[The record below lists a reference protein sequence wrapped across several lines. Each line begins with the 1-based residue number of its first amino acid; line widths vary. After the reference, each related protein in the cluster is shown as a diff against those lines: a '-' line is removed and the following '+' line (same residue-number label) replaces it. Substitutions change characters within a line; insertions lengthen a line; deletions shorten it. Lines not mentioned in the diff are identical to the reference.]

1 MVALVVTIV
10 VLLILASISIQG
22 ITRTGIFRAAEDT
35 KLEHKRG
42 LIATTLE
49 TKLKINQTEQIRGT
63 DEEII
68 KATYE
73 DVKND
78 LEQIKK
84 AGGKDIEVGEVTSE
98 EKNGKTEWFFEVKVD
113 GDVYKVGLDGSDYLG
128 KEDELSPVI
137 QIKNATATTNTITA
151 TVTTRRNEGGKIEYY
166 IKEKG
171 ASKFDLAGTT
181 DQNTFKYTKLKQE
194 TTYVIEA
201 VAINTNGKK
210 KISNEYEIKTS
221 LVPKI
226 DSKEIKFASVPNT
239 WTNKSVEVTA
249 TLTVDGQNFT
259 LATSKN
265 PTSGWIAS
273 NRQIFTE
280 NGTMYAAL
288 TDGNNYGAA
297 ASYEVTNIDTVKPVI
312 KNITATTN
320 TIKITA
326 TDEASGIYSYAISDS
341 ETMPKIFT
349 TIDNNTKIFNK
360 IFENLKQTIKYYVWV
375 KDVAGNISEV
385 ASTKTETVP
394 KLTDANA
401 TITKSPN
408 DWTKQEV
415 TATASTTEKN
425 YTLQTKKDN
434 GEWQTTNTQKFTE
447 NGTVYARLWDG
458 TNAGEEIYKTI
469 TNIDKTAPT
478 ATNIE
483 IKNVTPAGYD
493 VYVYG
498 VKDNGSGVNR
508 VQFPTWTE
516 AKGQDDIQ
524 PNWQGGESSK
534 GTKQADGTTWVYH
547 VNITEHKTEAG
558 EYNTH
563 IYAYDN
569 LENGKC
575 IGTKK
580 ITVPMVKIT
589 YDENYVKDGIT
600 NKQTV
605 EKVYNTELGTL
616 GTPTRT
622 GYTFAGWFTE
632 TAGGTQISS
641 TTKTPVTDTTY
652 YAHWNANP
660 LNFANQTI
668 SKTFSTSEQ
677 KANITG
683 ASNGT
688 GSYAYTEKTEKNS
701 AQKDTNY
708 ISING
713 TTITIAANTPADTYT
728 YVIVATDN
736 NSKVTKEAT
745 YTIKIERAKTAN
757 AGASDKTYNGAN
769 QTGVTGTNVT
779 LSGTTS
785 ATDEGTYTA
794 NATPDSNHAWSDG
807 SVSNKTITWKIN
819 PKSVAVTWGTT
830 TTFTY
835 NGQPQAPTVSAT
847 SEVTGET
854 INVTRTTETNA
865 GSYTSTASIS
875 SVTGGRARKENYT
888 LTGTT
893 KAFTIN
899 KANATMTDPTLATG
913 LVYNTKAQNLISKAG
928 SGAGGTIKYGLGAN
942 NTTAPTTW
950 NTSVTG
956 TDAGTYYVWSKVDA
970 DGNHNSVGAKYIG
983 TVTIAKA
990 IVTIPTSPVKQYT
1003 YNGQAQAH
1011 GYSLPTG
1018 TTIENNGT
1026 TPSAIDA
1033 GTYNIVLKLTSTANY
1048 QWSDG
1053 SVSNK
1058 TITWKINPKSVAVT
1072 WGTTTTF
1079 TYNGQPQAPTVSA
1092 TSGVTGETINVT
1104 RTTETNAGS
1113 YTSTAS
1119 ISSVTGG
1126 RARKENYTLTGNTK
1140 AFTINKATVAIPTNL
1155 AISTAGIVTWS
1166 AARNATSYQISID
1179 GNNWTNATSG
1189 VDYLNTIIGA
1199 TGNRTVYVR
1208 AINSNAN
1215 NYTTPSGKAS
1225 KTVAVYTTTINSNS
1239 TNMGTVDTSSYNVIS
1254 GATFTTSGNKLT
1266 IKGIT
1271 SGTTKKDL
1279 KVITATNKTGYS
1291 FSKWSVASGTTTAA
1305 TTITATF
1312 TANTYTVAYNGNG
1325 ATGGGTANSS
1335 HTYNSAKA
1343 LTTNGFTRT
1352 GYTFAGWNTQ
1362 ANGSGTNYSD
1372 NQSVTNLSSTQ
1383 GATVTLYAL
1392 WTQVSHTLTVNPNG
1406 GTYAGSTSNKTY
1418 TQKYGTTV
1426 NVADPTRTGYTFGG
1440 WALTKEENNATW
1452 IEVMYHNPTVE
1463 GFGNEAGAKSK
1474 NTLNA
1479 YSQLGQLANMKY
1491 NNQYEFMLKAD
1502 EVSGYNRW
1510 IQTSNPVDT
1519 TTVTGYK
1526 AVQNSW
1532 NTSNFAGLVHC
1543 SGNTLIAWTTSTGN
1557 WWYAIGMYQGG
1568 RCPII
1573 NSSSLWTT
1581 KPVHFYVRAESNLSN
1596 IKTPITGALDANKN
1610 MYIRDE
1616 DVTLKAVWIP
1626 NTYTISYNGNGATGG
1641 STANTTAT
1649 YDQSV
1654 TIASNGFTKTGYT
1667 FAGWTTKS
1675 DGSDDGYGWTNW
1687 KGTWKYVDGQY
1698 GIANR
1703 KLQLYARWT
1712 PNKYTIS
1719 YNGNGAT
1726 GGSTANTTATYDQNV
1741 AIASNGYTRTG
1752 YTFAGWTTKSNGA
1765 DDGYG
1770 WTNWKGTWKYVDGQY
1785 GIASGKLQL
1794 YARWTANQLNF
1805 ANQTINITFST
1816 GTQTAGITGASNG
1829 TGSYTYTEKTEKN
1842 AAGTATNY
1850 ISISGTTINI
1860 ASSTPVGTYTY
1871 VITAK
1876 DNNSGVTKDATYTI
1890 NVARAKN
1897 ASASASNKT
1906 YNGKSQT
1913 GVTGGGIT
1921 WSGTTSGIDAGT
1933 YTATATPDGNHAWS
1947 DGTTGAKTITWTMN
1961 KKTVAVTWG
1970 TTTTFNYNGS
1980 EQAPNASVASGVT
1993 GETINVTRTTGR
2005 NAGSYTSTAS
2015 ISSVTGGRAKA
2026 GNYTLSG
2033 NTKSFTINK
2042 VAAGNPTLTAVT
2054 ATYDGNAH
2062 YVTVSGGYGGT
2073 INYRTSTNNS
2083 SWGSWTTTKPSLTDV
2098 GTIYVQAYVAGDGNH
2113 NNTGATGSVTL
2124 KMNPKTVAVTWGT
2137 TTTFNYNGGAQAPTA
2152 AATSGV
2158 ANETINVTRTT
2169 GTNAGS
2175 YTSTASISSVS
2186 GGRANKVNYTLSG
2199 NTKAFTINKVSA
2211 RNPTLSNTTKTY
2223 NGAAQ
2228 YVTVSGGY
2236 GGTIYYRT
2244 STNNSS
2250 WGSWTTTKPSLTDVG
2265 TIYVQAYVAG
2275 DGNHN
2280 NTGATGSVT
2289 LKMNPKTVAVTWGTT
2304 TTFNYNGGAQAPT
2317 AAATSGVAN
2326 ETINVTRTTATNA
2339 GNYTSTASI
2348 SSVSG
2353 GRANKANYTLSGN
2366 TKAFTINPSSTAI
2379 KVYYPTSAT
2388 AVSSKTVYRNK
2399 CSSSS
2404 TVLSTTNTGTSNNV
2418 LASTYNGLYGS
2429 FGGYATAVNTTTRAT
2444 TAIAGIATRTETT
2457 YYVVTTGSNTSSIT
2471 ATFNYYNG
2479 SAWTSTTKA
2488 GTRTNNYTYY
2498 CTSTTAAKTATSYSH
2513 GSIAAPS
2520 TSTGPYSTSYVGW
2533 STGSRSMGTTSV
2545 TTANTTYYAVY
2556 RSNVTVKVVTGT
2568 AAANVTSK
2576 TIYRN
2581 AMKDGT
2587 VLSESNTGTSNLT
2600 TISGAYNYAGLATS
2614 SGTGT
2619 ITAITTCAA
2628 STTNTFYTVGITK
2641 SNATITV
2648 TYKYQNG
2655 SNDTTATGTKTTTTK
2670 YYINS
2675 ANQVSSTTTVSS
2687 PSFTM
2692 PKPTRTGYEMDGWN
2706 TSSTATTA
2714 TYTAGQKVSIGN
2726 STTLY
2731 AIWYQCAAKINT
2743 TYYRTVQKAIDSVAT
2758 STSTSTTV
2766 TVLKNVTENITI
2778 LENKIIA
2785 LNLNEK
2791 TIKGDVSN
2799 KGTLNIY
2806 GGTVDGKSA
2815 KKSNCIANIGTLTV
2829 TNGTYSGK
2837 DQGIYNYSGTTT
2849 VKGGTISGGNW
2860 GIYGDGMI
2868 IVSGGNSTGSSY
2880 AGIGTCQ
2887 GTLKITGGSFTGGY
2901 NGIRVWDNNANA
2913 TIEIT
2918 NGTFTGKTD
2927 SGLLVKKTKATISGG
2942 TYDGKDGTDGGYF
2955 EQCNAE
2961 IKGGTFTGKNYGLKN
2976 INGTFTI
2983 TGGKFR
2989 GNTED
2994 GFFNEKGTSYI
3005 NGGYFTGY
3013 KWGINSPSGKIWYH
3027 RTDAQYSDNKYV
3039 SSQGWSAVTAS
3050 DLSFY

>member
-35 KLEHKRG
+35 KLEHKRAA
-42 LIATTLE
+42 IATTLQ

-68 KATYE
+68 RETYE

-78 LEQIKK
+78 LEEIKK
-84 AGGKDIEVGEVTSE
+84 AGGKDIEVSEVTSE
-98 EKNGKTEWFFEVKVD
+98 EKDGKTEWFFEVKVD

-137 QIKNATATTNTITA
+137 QIKVVKTTTNTIAVTA
-151 TVTTRRNEGGKIEYY
+151 TTRRNEGGKIEYY

-171 ASKFDLAGTT
+171 STNFNLVETT
-181 DQNTFKYTKLKQE
+181 DQNEFTYTKLKQD
-194 TTYVIEA
+194 TTFVVKA
-201 VAINTNGKK
+201 VAIGKNGQKK
-210 KISNEYEIKTS
+210 ASNELEAKTS
-221 LVPKI
+221 IVPKL
-226 DSKEIKFASVPNT
+226 DSNDIKFAAKPDT
-239 WTNKSVEVTA
+239 WTKESVEVTA
-249 TLTVDGQNFT
+249 TDN
-259 LATSKN
+259 
-265 PTSGWIAS
+265 
-273 NRQIFTE
+273 
-280 NGTMYAAL
+280 
-288 TDGNNYGAA
+288 
-297 ASYEVTNIDTVKPVI
+297 
-312 KNITATTN
+312 
-320 TIKITA
+320 
-326 TDEASGIYSYAISDS
+326 ASGIKSYAISES
-341 ETMPKIFT
+341 SQTPTKFT
-349 TIDNNTKIFNK
+349 IVDNTKLLNK
-360 IFENLKQTIKYYVWV
+360 IIENVKQSTKYYVWV
-375 KDVAGNISEV
+375 KDEAGNISNAAEV
-385 ASTKTETVP
+385 TTATVP
-394 KLTDANA
+394 KLTNANT
-401 TITKSPN
+401 TITKTPS
-408 DWTKQEV
+408 DWTNQSV
-415 TATASTTEKN
+415 TAKAETTEKG
-425 YTLQTKKDN
+425 YSLQTKKDN
-434 GEWQTTNTQKFTE
+434 GEWQNTDTQNYTE
-447 NGTVYARLWDG
+447 NGTIYARLWDG
-458 TNAGEEIYKTI
+458 TNAGEETYANI
-469 TNIDKTAPT
+469 TNIDKAAPT
-478 ATNIE
+478 STGAE
-483 IKNVTPAGYD
+483 IKNVTAAGYD

-498 VKDNGSGVNR
+498 VKDAGSGVNR

-516 AKGQDDIQ
+516 ANGQDDIQ
-524 PNWQGGESSK
+524 GSWQTSTAAK
-534 GTKQADGTTWVYH
+534 GTKQQDGTTWVYH
-547 VNITEHKTEAG
+547 VNITDHKTEAG
-558 EYNTH
+558 VYNTH
-563 IYAYDN
+563 VYAYDN
-569 LENGKC
+569 LGNGKY
-575 IGTKK
+575 IFGQQ
-580 ITVPMVKIT
+580 ITVPKVKIT
-589 YDENYVKDGIT
+589 YDENYIANGETESK
-600 NKQTV
+600 KQTV
-605 EKVYNTELGTL
+605 EKIYNTELGTL
-616 GTPTRT
+616 STPTRT
-622 GYTFAGWFTE
+622 GYTFVGWFTE
-632 TAGGTQISS
+632 KSGGTQISG
-641 TTKTPVTDTTY
+641 TTKTPVSDTTY
-652 YAHWNANP
+652 YAHWTANQ

-668 SKTFSTSEQ
+668 TKTFSTNAQ
-677 KANITG
+677 TANITA

-688 GSYAYTEKTEKNS
+688 GSYTYTEKTETNAS
-701 AQKDTNY
+701 GTATNY
-708 ISING
+708 ITLNG

-745 YTIKIERAKTAN
+745 YIIKIERAKTAN
-757 AGASDKTYNGAN
+757 AGTSDKTYNGTS
-769 QTGVTGTNVT
+769 QTGVTGTSVT
-779 LSGTTS
+779 WTGTTS
-785 ATDEGTYTA
+785 AIDAGTYTA
-794 NATPDSNHAWSDG
+794 NATPDANHAWSDG
-807 SVSNKTITWKIN
+807 TTNAKAITWKIN

-835 NGQPQAPTVSAT
+835 NGNAQAPTA
-847 SEVTGET
+847 
-854 INVTRTTETNA
+854 A
-865 GSYTSTASIS
+865 
-875 SVTGGRARKENYT
+875 
-888 LTGTT
+888 
-893 KAFTIN
+893 
-899 KANATMTDPTLATG
+899 
-913 LVYNTKAQNLISKAG
+913 
-928 SGAGGTIKYGLGAN
+928 
-942 NTTAPTTW
+942 
-950 NTSVTG
+950 
-956 TDAGTYYVWSKVDA
+956 
-970 DGNHNSVGAKYIG
+970 
-983 TVTIAKA
+983 
-990 IVTIPTSPVKQYT
+990 
-1003 YNGQAQAH
+1003 
-1011 GYSLPTG
+1011 
-1018 TTIENNGT
+1018 
-1026 TPSAIDA
+1026 
-1033 GTYNIVLKLTSTANY
+1033 
-1048 QWSDG
+1048 
-1053 SVSNK
+1053 
-1058 TITWKINPKSVAVT
+1058 
-1072 WGTTTTF
+1072 
-1079 TYNGQPQAPTVSA
+1079 A
-1092 TSGVTGETINVT
+1092 TSGVANETINVT

-1140 AFTINKATVAIPTNL
+1140 AFTINKASVATPANL
-1155 AISTAGIVTWS
+1155 SVSTAGIVTWS
-1166 AARNATSYQISID
+1166 GATNATSYEISIN
-1179 GNNWTNATSG
+1179 GSNWTAATSG
-1189 VDYLNTIIGA
+1189 VNYLSTIIGA

-1208 AINSNAN
+1208 AINKDSN
-1215 NYTTPSGKAS
+1215 NYATPSGNATKA
-1225 KTVAVYTTTINSNS
+1225 VAVYALTINSNS
-1239 TNMGTVDTSSYNVIS
+1239 TTMGTVDTASYNVIS
-1254 GATFTTSGNKLT
+1254 GATYTTSGNKLT

-1271 SGTTKKDL
+1271 TGTTTSDL
-1279 KVITATNKTGYS
+1279 KTITATNKTGYT
-1291 FSKWSVASGTTTAA
+1291 FSSWSSTSGKIDAKKTV
-1305 TTITATF
+1305 TATF
-1312 TANTYTVAYNGNG
+1312 TAN
-1325 ATGGGTANSS
+1325 
-1335 HTYNSAKA
+1335 
-1343 LTTNGFTRT
+1343 
-1352 GYTFAGWNTQ
+1352 
-1362 ANGSGTNYSD
+1362 
-1372 NQSVTNLSSTQ
+1372 
-1383 GATVTLYAL
+1383 
-1392 WTQVSHTLTVNPNG
+1392 
-1406 GTYAGSTSNKTY
+1406 
-1418 TQKYGTTV
+1418 
-1426 NVADPTRTGYTFGG
+1426 
-1440 WALTKEENNATW
+1440 
-1452 IEVMYHNPTVE
+1452 
-1463 GFGNEAGAKSK
+1463 
-1474 NTLNA
+1474 
-1479 YSQLGQLANMKY
+1479 
-1491 NNQYEFMLKAD
+1491 
-1502 EVSGYNRW
+1502 
-1510 IQTSNPVDT
+1510 
-1519 TTVTGYK
+1519 
-1526 AVQNSW
+1526 
-1532 NTSNFAGLVHC
+1532 
-1543 SGNTLIAWTTSTGN
+1543 
-1557 WWYAIGMYQGG
+1557 
-1568 RCPII
+1568 PI
-1573 NSSSLWTT
+1573 
-1581 KPVHFYVRAESNLSN
+1581 
-1596 IKTPITGALDANKN
+1596 
-1610 MYIRDE
+1610 
-1616 DVTLKAVWIP
+1616 
-1626 NTYTISYNGNGATGG
+1626 
-1641 STANTTAT
+1641 
-1649 YDQSV
+1649 
-1654 TIASNGFTKTGYT
+1654 
-1667 FAGWTTKS
+1667 
-1675 DGSDDGYGWTNW
+1675 
-1687 KGTWKYVDGQY
+1687 
-1698 GIANR
+1698 
-1703 KLQLYARWT
+1703 
-1712 PNKYTIS
+1712 
-1719 YNGNGAT
+1719 
-1726 GGSTANTTATYDQNV
+1726 
-1741 AIASNGYTRTG
+1741 
-1752 YTFAGWTTKSNGA
+1752 
-1765 DDGYG
+1765 
-1770 WTNWKGTWKYVDGQY
+1770 
-1785 GIASGKLQL
+1785 
-1794 YARWTANQLNF
+1794 NF
-1805 ANQTINITFST
+1805 ANQTITKTFST
-1816 GTQTAGITGASNG
+1816 GAQTAGITGASNG
-1829 TGSYTYTEKTEKN
+1829 TGSYTYTEKSEKN
-1842 AAGTATNY
+1842 ASGTATNY

-1860 ASSTPVGTYTY
+1860 AANTPAGTYTY
-1871 VITAK
+1871 VITAT
-1876 DNNSGVTKDATYTI
+1876 DNGSKVTKDATYTI
-1890 NVARAKN
+1890 
-1897 ASASASNKT
+1897 T
-1906 YNGKSQT
+1906 IGK
-1913 GVTGGGIT
+1913 
-1921 WSGTTSGIDAGT
+1921 
-1933 YTATATPDGNHAWS
+1933 
-1947 DGTTGAKTITWTMN
+1947 
-1961 KKTVAVTWG
+1961 
-1970 TTTTFNYNGS
+1970 
-1980 EQAPNASVASGVT
+1980 
-1993 GETINVTRTTGR
+1993 
-2005 NAGSYTSTAS
+2005 
-2015 ISSVTGGRAKA
+2015 
-2026 GNYTLSG
+2026 
-2033 NTKSFTINK
+2033 
-2042 VAAGNPTLTAVT
+2042 
-2054 ATYDGNAH
+2054 
-2062 YVTVSGGYGGT
+2062 
-2073 INYRTSTNNS
+2073 
-2083 SWGSWTTTKPSLTDV
+2083 
-2098 GTIYVQAYVAGDGNH
+2098 
-2113 NNTGATGSVTL
+2113 
-2124 KMNPKTVAVTWGT
+2124 
-2137 TTTFNYNGGAQAPTA
+2137 A
-2152 AATSGV
+2152 AAT
-2158 ANETINVTRTT
+2158 
-2169 GTNAGS
+2169 
-2175 YTSTASISSVS
+2175 
-2186 GGRANKVNYTLSG
+2186 
-2199 NTKAFTINKVSA
+2199 
-2211 RNPTLSNTTKTY
+2211 NPTLSNTTLTY

-2289 LKMNPKTVAVTWGTT
+2289 LRMNPKSVAVTWGIT

-2317 AAATSGVAN
+2317 AAATSGVSG

-2339 GNYTSTASI
+2339 GSYTSTASI

-2353 GRANKANYTLSGN
+2353 GRAKAGNYTLTGT

-2388 AVSSKTVYRNK
+2388 GVGSKTVYRNK

-2429 FGGYATAVNTTTRAT
+2429 FGGYATTVNTTARAT
-2444 TAIAGIATRTETT
+2444 TTITGIATRTETT
-2457 YYVVTTGSNTSSIT
+2457 YYIVTTGSNTSSIT

-2498 CTSTTAAKTATSYSH
+2498 CTSTTASKTATSYSH

-2520 TSTGPYSTSYVGW
+2520 TSTGPYSTAYVGW
-2533 STGSRSMGTTSV
+2533 STGSKSMSTTSV

>member
-35 KLEHKRG
+35 KLEHKRAA
-42 LIATTLE
+42 IATTLQ

-68 KATYE
+68 RETYE

-78 LEQIKK
+78 LEEIKK
-84 AGGKDIEVGEVTSE
+84 AGGKDIEVSEVTSE
-98 EKNGKTEWFFEVKVD
+98 EKDGKTEWFFEVKVD

-137 QIKNATATTNTITA
+137 QIKVVKTTTNTIAVTA
-151 TVTTRRNEGGKIEYY
+151 TTRRNEGGKIEYY

-171 ASKFDLAGTT
+171 STNFNLVETT
-181 DQNTFKYTKLKQE
+181 DQNEFTYTKLKQD
-194 TTYVIEA
+194 TTFVVKA
-201 VAINTNGKK
+201 VAIGKNGQKK
-210 KISNEYEIKTS
+210 ASNELEAKTS
-221 LVPKI
+221 IVPKL
-226 DSKEIKFASVPNT
+226 DSNDIKFAAKPDT
-239 WTNKSVEVTA
+239 WTKESVEVTA
-249 TLTVDGQNFT
+249 TLNVNGQTFS

-265 PTSGWIAS
+265 TTTDWVTS
-273 NRQIFTE
+273 NRQIFTS

-288 TDGNNYGAA
+288 TDGNNYGIT
-297 ASYEVTNIDTVKPVI
+297 ASYEVTNIDKEKPEI
-312 KNITATTN
+312 KSITATTN

-326 TDEASGIYSYAISDS
+326 TDNASGIKSYAISES
-341 ETMPKIFT
+341 SQTPTKFT
-349 TIDNNTKIFNK
+349 IVDNTKLLNK
-360 IFENLKQTIKYYVWV
+360 IIENVKQSTKYYVWV
-375 KDVAGNISEV
+375 KDEAGNISNAAEV
-385 ASTKTETVP
+385 TTATVP
-394 KLTDANA
+394 KLTNANT
-401 TITKSPN
+401 TITKTPS
-408 DWTKQEV
+408 DWTNQSV
-415 TATASTTEKN
+415 TAKAETTEKG
-425 YTLQTKKDN
+425 YSLQTKKDN
-434 GEWQTTNTQKFTE
+434 GEWQNTDTQNYTE
-447 NGTVYARLWDG
+447 NGTIYARLWDG
-458 TNAGEEIYKTI
+458 TNAGEETYANI
-469 TNIDKTAPT
+469 TNIDKAAPT
-478 ATNIE
+478 STGAE
-483 IKNVTPAGYD
+483 IKNVTAAGYD

-498 VKDNGSGVNR
+498 VKDAGSGVNR

-516 AKGQDDIQ
+516 ANGQDDIQ
-524 PNWQGGESSK
+524 GSWQTSTAAK
-534 GTKQADGTTWVYH
+534 GTKQQDGTTWVYH
-547 VNITEHKTEAG
+547 VNITDHKTEAG
-558 EYNTH
+558 VYNTH
-563 IYAYDN
+563 VYAYDN
-569 LENGKC
+569 LGNGKY
-575 IGTKK
+575 IFGQQ
-580 ITVPMVKIT
+580 ITVPKVKIT
-589 YDENYVKDGIT
+589 YDENYIANGETESK
-600 NKQTV
+600 KQTV
-605 EKVYNTELGTL
+605 EKIYNTELGTL
-616 GTPTRT
+616 STPTRT
-622 GYTFAGWFTE
+622 GYTFVGWFTE
-632 TAGGTQISS
+632 KSGGTQISG
-641 TTKTPVTDTTY
+641 TTKTPVSDTTY
-652 YAHWNANP
+652 YAHWTANQ

-668 SKTFSTSEQ
+668 TKTFSTNAQ
-677 KANITG
+677 TANITA

-688 GSYAYTEKTEKNS
+688 GSYTYTEKTETNAS
-701 AQKDTNY
+701 GTATNY

-713 TTITIAANTPADTYT
+713 TTINIAANTPAGTYT
-728 YVIVATDN
+728 YVITATDN
-736 NSKVTKEAT
+736 GSKVTKDAT
-745 YTIKIERAKTAN
+745 YTIKIERAKTATAAAAN
-757 AGASDKTYNGAN
+757 KTYNGAN
-769 QTGVTGTNVT
+769 QPGVAGTNVT
-779 LSGTTS
+779 WTGTTS
-785 ATDEGTYTA
+785 AIDAGTYTA
-794 NATPDSNHAWSDG
+794 TATPDGNHAWSDG
-807 SVSNKTITWKIN
+807 TTNAKAITWKIN

-835 NGQPQAPTVSAT
+835 NGNAQAPTA
-847 SEVTGET
+847 
-854 INVTRTTETNA
+854 A
-865 GSYTSTASIS
+865 
-875 SVTGGRARKENYT
+875 
-888 LTGTT
+888 
-893 KAFTIN
+893 
-899 KANATMTDPTLATG
+899 
-913 LVYNTKAQNLISKAG
+913 
-928 SGAGGTIKYGLGAN
+928 
-942 NTTAPTTW
+942 
-950 NTSVTG
+950 
-956 TDAGTYYVWSKVDA
+956 
-970 DGNHNSVGAKYIG
+970 
-983 TVTIAKA
+983 
-990 IVTIPTSPVKQYT
+990 
-1003 YNGQAQAH
+1003 
-1011 GYSLPTG
+1011 
-1018 TTIENNGT
+1018 
-1026 TPSAIDA
+1026 
-1033 GTYNIVLKLTSTANY
+1033 
-1048 QWSDG
+1048 
-1053 SVSNK
+1053 
-1058 TITWKINPKSVAVT
+1058 
-1072 WGTTTTF
+1072 
-1079 TYNGQPQAPTVSA
+1079 A
-1092 TSGVTGETINVT
+1092 TSGVANETINVT

-1140 AFTINKATVAIPTNL
+1140 AFTINKASVATPANL
-1155 AISTAGIVTWS
+1155 SVSTAGIVTWS
-1166 AARNATSYQISID
+1166 GATNATSYEISIN
-1179 GNNWTNATSG
+1179 GSNWTAATSR
-1189 VDYLNTIIGA
+1189 VNYLSTIIGA

-1208 AINSNAN
+1208 AINKDSN
-1215 NYTTPSGKAS
+1215 NYATPSGNATKA
-1225 KTVAVYTTTINSNS
+1225 VAVYALTINSNS
-1239 TNMGTVDTSSYNVIS
+1239 TTMGTVDTASYNVIS
-1254 GATFTTSGNKLT
+1254 GATYTTSGNKLT

-1271 SGTTKKDL
+1271 TGTTTSDL
-1279 KVITATNKTGYS
+1279 KTITATNKTGYT
-1291 FSKWSVASGTTTAA
+1291 FSSWSSTSGKIDAKKTV
-1305 TTITATF
+1305 TATF
-1312 TANTYTVAYNGNG
+1312 TAN
-1325 ATGGGTANSS
+1325 
-1335 HTYNSAKA
+1335 
-1343 LTTNGFTRT
+1343 
-1352 GYTFAGWNTQ
+1352 
-1362 ANGSGTNYSD
+1362 
-1372 NQSVTNLSSTQ
+1372 
-1383 GATVTLYAL
+1383 
-1392 WTQVSHTLTVNPNG
+1392 
-1406 GTYAGSTSNKTY
+1406 
-1418 TQKYGTTV
+1418 
-1426 NVADPTRTGYTFGG
+1426 
-1440 WALTKEENNATW
+1440 
-1452 IEVMYHNPTVE
+1452 
-1463 GFGNEAGAKSK
+1463 
-1474 NTLNA
+1474 
-1479 YSQLGQLANMKY
+1479 
-1491 NNQYEFMLKAD
+1491 
-1502 EVSGYNRW
+1502 
-1510 IQTSNPVDT
+1510 
-1519 TTVTGYK
+1519 
-1526 AVQNSW
+1526 
-1532 NTSNFAGLVHC
+1532 
-1543 SGNTLIAWTTSTGN
+1543 
-1557 WWYAIGMYQGG
+1557 
-1568 RCPII
+1568 PI
-1573 NSSSLWTT
+1573 
-1581 KPVHFYVRAESNLSN
+1581 
-1596 IKTPITGALDANKN
+1596 
-1610 MYIRDE
+1610 
-1616 DVTLKAVWIP
+1616 
-1626 NTYTISYNGNGATGG
+1626 
-1641 STANTTAT
+1641 
-1649 YDQSV
+1649 
-1654 TIASNGFTKTGYT
+1654 
-1667 FAGWTTKS
+1667 
-1675 DGSDDGYGWTNW
+1675 
-1687 KGTWKYVDGQY
+1687 
-1698 GIANR
+1698 
-1703 KLQLYARWT
+1703 
-1712 PNKYTIS
+1712 
-1719 YNGNGAT
+1719 
-1726 GGSTANTTATYDQNV
+1726 
-1741 AIASNGYTRTG
+1741 
-1752 YTFAGWTTKSNGA
+1752 
-1765 DDGYG
+1765 
-1770 WTNWKGTWKYVDGQY
+1770 
-1785 GIASGKLQL
+1785 
-1794 YARWTANQLNF
+1794 NF
-1805 ANQTINITFST
+1805 ANQTITKTFST
-1816 GTQTAGITGASNG
+1816 GAQTAGITGASNG
-1829 TGSYTYTEKTEKN
+1829 TGSYTYTEKSEKN
-1842 AAGTATNY
+1842 ASGTATNY

-1860 ASSTPVGTYTY
+1860 AANTPAGTYTY
-1871 VITAK
+1871 VITAT
-1876 DNNSGVTKDATYTI
+1876 DNGSKVTKDATYTI
-1890 NVARAKN
+1890 
-1897 ASASASNKT
+1897 T
-1906 YNGKSQT
+1906 IGK
-1913 GVTGGGIT
+1913 
-1921 WSGTTSGIDAGT
+1921 
-1933 YTATATPDGNHAWS
+1933 
-1947 DGTTGAKTITWTMN
+1947 
-1961 KKTVAVTWG
+1961 
-1970 TTTTFNYNGS
+1970 
-1980 EQAPNASVASGVT
+1980 
-1993 GETINVTRTTGR
+1993 
-2005 NAGSYTSTAS
+2005 
-2015 ISSVTGGRAKA
+2015 
-2026 GNYTLSG
+2026 
-2033 NTKSFTINK
+2033 
-2042 VAAGNPTLTAVT
+2042 
-2054 ATYDGNAH
+2054 
-2062 YVTVSGGYGGT
+2062 
-2073 INYRTSTNNS
+2073 
-2083 SWGSWTTTKPSLTDV
+2083 
-2098 GTIYVQAYVAGDGNH
+2098 
-2113 NNTGATGSVTL
+2113 
-2124 KMNPKTVAVTWGT
+2124 
-2137 TTTFNYNGGAQAPTA
+2137 A
-2152 AATSGV
+2152 AAT
-2158 ANETINVTRTT
+2158 
-2169 GTNAGS
+2169 
-2175 YTSTASISSVS
+2175 
-2186 GGRANKVNYTLSG
+2186 
-2199 NTKAFTINKVSA
+2199 
-2211 RNPTLSNTTKTY
+2211 NPTLSNTTLTY

-2289 LKMNPKTVAVTWGTT
+2289 LRMNPKSVAVTWGIT

-2317 AAATSGVAN
+2317 AAATSGVSG

-2339 GNYTSTASI
+2339 GSYTSTASI

-2353 GRANKANYTLSGN
+2353 GRANKSNYTLSGN
-2366 TKAFTINPSSTAI
+2366 TKAFTINKVSAGNPTLSNTTVTYNGTAQYVTVSGGYGGTIYYRTSTNNSSWGSWTTTKPRLTDVGTIYVQAYVAGDGNHNNTGTTGSVTLRMNPKSVAVTWGTTTFTYNGNAQAPTATATSGVNGETINVTRTTATNAGSYTSTASISSVSGGRAKAGNYTLTGTTKAFTINPSSTAI

-2388 AVSSKTVYRNK
+2388 GVGSKKVYRNK

-2429 FGGYATAVNTTTRAT
+2429 FGGYATTVNTTARAT
-2444 TAIAGIATRTETT
+2444 TAITGIATRTETT
-2457 YYVVTTGSNTSSIT
+2457 YYIVTTGSNTSSIT

-2498 CTSTTAAKTATSYSH
+2498 CTSTTASKTATSYSH

-2520 TSTGPYSTSYVGW
+2520 TSTGPYSTAYVGW
-2533 STGSRSMGTTSV
+2533 STGSKSMSTTSV

-2556 RSNVTVKVVTGT
+2556 RSNVTVRVVTGPSS
-2568 AAANVTSK
+2568 ANMITK

-2581 AMKDGT
+2581 SMKDGT

-2628 STTNTFYTVGITK
+2628 STTNTFYTVGKTK

-2706 TSSTATTA
+2706 TSSTATTE

>member
-35 KLEHKRG
+35 KLEHKRAA
-42 LIATTLE
+42 IATTLQ

-68 KATYE
+68 RETYE

-78 LEQIKK
+78 LEEIKK
-84 AGGKDIEVGEVTSE
+84 AGGKDIEVSEVTSE
-98 EKNGKTEWFFEVKVD
+98 EKDGKTEWFFEVKVD

-137 QIKNATATTNTITA
+137 QIKVVKTTTNTIAVTA
-151 TVTTRRNEGGKIEYY
+151 TTRRNEGGKIEYY

-171 ASKFDLAGTT
+171 STNFNLVETT
-181 DQNTFKYTKLKQE
+181 DQNEFTYTKLKQD
-194 TTYVIEA
+194 TTFVVKA
-201 VAINTNGKK
+201 VAIGKNGQKK
-210 KISNEYEIKTS
+210 ASNELEAKTS
-221 LVPKI
+221 IVPKL
-226 DSKEIKFASVPNT
+226 DSNDIKFAAKPDT
-239 WTNKSVEVTA
+239 WTKESVEVTA
-249 TLTVDGQNFT
+249 TLNVNGQTFS

-265 PTSGWIAS
+265 TTTDWVTS
-273 NRQIFTE
+273 NRQIFTS

-288 TDGNNYGAA
+288 TDGNNYGIT
-297 ASYEVTNIDTVKPVI
+297 ASYEVTNIDKEKPEI
-312 KNITATTN
+312 KSITATTN

-326 TDEASGIYSYAISDS
+326 TDNASGIKSYAISES
-341 ETMPKIFT
+341 SQTPTKFT
-349 TIDNNTKIFNK
+349 IVDNTKLLNK
-360 IFENLKQTIKYYVWV
+360 IIENVKQSTKYYVWV
-375 KDVAGNISEV
+375 KDEAGNISNAAEV
-385 ASTKTETVP
+385 TTATVP
-394 KLTDANA
+394 KLTNANT
-401 TITKSPN
+401 TITKTPS
-408 DWTKQEV
+408 DWTNQSV
-415 TATASTTEKN
+415 TAKAETTEKG
-425 YTLQTKKDN
+425 YSLQTKKDN
-434 GEWQTTNTQKFTE
+434 GEWQNTDTQNYTE
-447 NGTVYARLWDG
+447 NGTIYARLWDG
-458 TNAGEEIYKTI
+458 TNAGEETYANI
-469 TNIDKTAPT
+469 TNIDKAAPT
-478 ATNIE
+478 STGAE
-483 IKNVTPAGYD
+483 IKNVTAAGYD

-498 VKDNGSGVNR
+498 VKDAGSGVNR

-516 AKGQDDIQ
+516 ANGQDDIQ
-524 PNWQGGESSK
+524 GSWQTSTAAK
-534 GTKQADGTTWVYH
+534 GTKQQDGTTWVYH
-547 VNITEHKTEAG
+547 VNITDHKTEVG
-558 EYNTH
+558 VYNTH
-563 IYAYDN
+563 VYAYDN
-569 LENGKC
+569 LGNGKY
-575 IGTKK
+575 IFGQQ
-580 ITVPMVKIT
+580 ITVPKVKIT
-589 YDENYVKDGIT
+589 YDENYIANGETESK
-600 NKQTV
+600 KQTV
-605 EKVYNTELGTL
+605 EKIYNTELGTL
-616 GTPTRT
+616 STPTRT
-622 GYTFAGWFTE
+622 GYTFVGWFTE
-632 TAGGTQISS
+632 KSGGTQISG
-641 TTKTPVTDTTY
+641 TTKTPVSDTTY
-652 YAHWNANP
+652 YAHWTANQ

-668 SKTFSTSEQ
+668 TKTFSTNAQ
-677 KANITG
+677 TANITA

-688 GSYAYTEKTEKNS
+688 GSYTYTEKTETNAS
-701 AQKDTNY
+701 GTATNY

-713 TTITIAANTPADTYT
+713 TTINIAANTPAGTYT
-728 YVIVATDN
+728 YVITATDN
-736 NSKVTKEAT
+736 GSKVTKDAT
-745 YTIKIERAKTAN
+745 YTIKIERAKTATAAAAN
-757 AGASDKTYNGAN
+757 KTYNGAN
-769 QTGVTGTNVT
+769 QPGVAGTNVT
-779 LSGTTS
+779 WTGTTS
-785 ATDEGTYTA
+785 AIDAGTYTA
-794 NATPDSNHAWSDG
+794 TATPDGNHAWSDG
-807 SVSNKTITWKIN
+807 TTNAKAITWKIN

-835 NGQPQAPTVSAT
+835 NGNAQAPTA
-847 SEVTGET
+847 
-854 INVTRTTETNA
+854 A
-865 GSYTSTASIS
+865 
-875 SVTGGRARKENYT
+875 
-888 LTGTT
+888 
-893 KAFTIN
+893 
-899 KANATMTDPTLATG
+899 
-913 LVYNTKAQNLISKAG
+913 
-928 SGAGGTIKYGLGAN
+928 
-942 NTTAPTTW
+942 
-950 NTSVTG
+950 
-956 TDAGTYYVWSKVDA
+956 
-970 DGNHNSVGAKYIG
+970 
-983 TVTIAKA
+983 
-990 IVTIPTSPVKQYT
+990 
-1003 YNGQAQAH
+1003 
-1011 GYSLPTG
+1011 
-1018 TTIENNGT
+1018 
-1026 TPSAIDA
+1026 
-1033 GTYNIVLKLTSTANY
+1033 
-1048 QWSDG
+1048 
-1053 SVSNK
+1053 
-1058 TITWKINPKSVAVT
+1058 
-1072 WGTTTTF
+1072 
-1079 TYNGQPQAPTVSA
+1079 A
-1092 TSGVTGETINVT
+1092 TSGVANETINVT

-1140 AFTINKATVAIPTNL
+1140 AFTINKASVATPANL
-1155 AISTAGIVTWS
+1155 SVSTAGIVTWS
-1166 AARNATSYQISID
+1166 GATNATSYEISIN
-1179 GNNWTNATSG
+1179 GSNWTAATSG
-1189 VDYLNTIIGA
+1189 VNYLSTIIGA

-1208 AINSNAN
+1208 AINKDSN
-1215 NYTTPSGKAS
+1215 NYATPSGNATKA
-1225 KTVAVYTTTINSNS
+1225 VAVYALTINSNS
-1239 TNMGTVDTSSYNVIS
+1239 TTMGTVDTASYNVIS
-1254 GATFTTSGNKLT
+1254 GATYTTSGNKLT

-1271 SGTTKKDL
+1271 TGTTTSDL
-1279 KVITATNKTGYS
+1279 KTITATNKTGYT
-1291 FSKWSVASGTTTAA
+1291 FSSWSSTSGKIDAKKTV
-1305 TTITATF
+1305 TATF
-1312 TANTYTVAYNGNG
+1312 TAN
-1325 ATGGGTANSS
+1325 
-1335 HTYNSAKA
+1335 
-1343 LTTNGFTRT
+1343 
-1352 GYTFAGWNTQ
+1352 
-1362 ANGSGTNYSD
+1362 
-1372 NQSVTNLSSTQ
+1372 
-1383 GATVTLYAL
+1383 
-1392 WTQVSHTLTVNPNG
+1392 
-1406 GTYAGSTSNKTY
+1406 
-1418 TQKYGTTV
+1418 
-1426 NVADPTRTGYTFGG
+1426 
-1440 WALTKEENNATW
+1440 
-1452 IEVMYHNPTVE
+1452 
-1463 GFGNEAGAKSK
+1463 
-1474 NTLNA
+1474 
-1479 YSQLGQLANMKY
+1479 
-1491 NNQYEFMLKAD
+1491 
-1502 EVSGYNRW
+1502 
-1510 IQTSNPVDT
+1510 
-1519 TTVTGYK
+1519 
-1526 AVQNSW
+1526 
-1532 NTSNFAGLVHC
+1532 
-1543 SGNTLIAWTTSTGN
+1543 
-1557 WWYAIGMYQGG
+1557 
-1568 RCPII
+1568 PI
-1573 NSSSLWTT
+1573 
-1581 KPVHFYVRAESNLSN
+1581 
-1596 IKTPITGALDANKN
+1596 
-1610 MYIRDE
+1610 
-1616 DVTLKAVWIP
+1616 
-1626 NTYTISYNGNGATGG
+1626 
-1641 STANTTAT
+1641 
-1649 YDQSV
+1649 
-1654 TIASNGFTKTGYT
+1654 
-1667 FAGWTTKS
+1667 
-1675 DGSDDGYGWTNW
+1675 
-1687 KGTWKYVDGQY
+1687 
-1698 GIANR
+1698 
-1703 KLQLYARWT
+1703 
-1712 PNKYTIS
+1712 
-1719 YNGNGAT
+1719 
-1726 GGSTANTTATYDQNV
+1726 
-1741 AIASNGYTRTG
+1741 
-1752 YTFAGWTTKSNGA
+1752 
-1765 DDGYG
+1765 
-1770 WTNWKGTWKYVDGQY
+1770 
-1785 GIASGKLQL
+1785 
-1794 YARWTANQLNF
+1794 NF
-1805 ANQTINITFST
+1805 ANQTITKTFST
-1816 GTQTAGITGASNG
+1816 GAQTAGITGASNG
-1829 TGSYTYTEKTEKN
+1829 TGSYTYTEKSEKN
-1842 AAGTATNY
+1842 ASGTATNY

-1860 ASSTPVGTYTY
+1860 AANTPAGTYTY
-1871 VITAK
+1871 VITAT
-1876 DNNSGVTKDATYTI
+1876 DNGSKVTKDATYTI
-1890 NVARAKN
+1890 
-1897 ASASASNKT
+1897 T
-1906 YNGKSQT
+1906 IGK
-1913 GVTGGGIT
+1913 
-1921 WSGTTSGIDAGT
+1921 
-1933 YTATATPDGNHAWS
+1933 
-1947 DGTTGAKTITWTMN
+1947 
-1961 KKTVAVTWG
+1961 
-1970 TTTTFNYNGS
+1970 
-1980 EQAPNASVASGVT
+1980 
-1993 GETINVTRTTGR
+1993 
-2005 NAGSYTSTAS
+2005 
-2015 ISSVTGGRAKA
+2015 
-2026 GNYTLSG
+2026 
-2033 NTKSFTINK
+2033 
-2042 VAAGNPTLTAVT
+2042 
-2054 ATYDGNAH
+2054 
-2062 YVTVSGGYGGT
+2062 
-2073 INYRTSTNNS
+2073 
-2083 SWGSWTTTKPSLTDV
+2083 
-2098 GTIYVQAYVAGDGNH
+2098 
-2113 NNTGATGSVTL
+2113 
-2124 KMNPKTVAVTWGT
+2124 
-2137 TTTFNYNGGAQAPTA
+2137 A
-2152 AATSGV
+2152 AAT
-2158 ANETINVTRTT
+2158 
-2169 GTNAGS
+2169 
-2175 YTSTASISSVS
+2175 
-2186 GGRANKVNYTLSG
+2186 
-2199 NTKAFTINKVSA
+2199 
-2211 RNPTLSNTTKTY
+2211 NPTLSNTTLTY

-2289 LKMNPKTVAVTWGTT
+2289 LRMNPKSVAVTWGIT

-2317 AAATSGVAN
+2317 AAATSGVSG

-2339 GNYTSTASI
+2339 GSYTSTASI

-2353 GRANKANYTLSGN
+2353 GRANKSNYTLSGN
-2366 TKAFTINPSSTAI
+2366 TKAFTINKVSAGNPTLSNTTVTYNGTAQYVTVSGGYGGTIYYRTSTNNSSWGSWTTTKPSLTDVGTIYVQAYVAGDGNHNNTGTTGSVTLRMNPKSVAVTWGTTTFTYNGNAQAPTATATSGVNGETINVTRTTATNAGSYTSTASISSVSGGRAKAGNYTLTGTTKAFTINPSSTAI

-2388 AVSSKTVYRNK
+2388 GVGSKKVYRNK

-2429 FGGYATAVNTTTRAT
+2429 FGGYATTVNTTARAT
-2444 TAIAGIATRTETT
+2444 TAITGIATRTETT
-2457 YYVVTTGSNTSSIT
+2457 YYIVTTGSNTSSIT

-2498 CTSTTAAKTATSYSH
+2498 CTSTTASKTATSYSH

-2520 TSTGPYSTSYVGW
+2520 TSTGPYSTAYVGW
-2533 STGSRSMGTTSV
+2533 STGSKSMSTTSV

-2556 RSNVTVKVVTGT
+2556 RSNVTVRVVTGPSS
-2568 AAANVTSK
+2568 ANMITK

-2581 AMKDGT
+2581 SMKDGT

-2687 PSFTM
+2687 PLFTM

>member
-1 MVALVVTIV
+1 MKKQKTRMKSETLDTVERERERERERESYSLNEKKRISKLLNERSGITMVALVVTIV

-35 KLEHKRG
+35 KLEHKRAA
-42 LIATTLE
+42 IATTLQ

-68 KATYE
+68 RETYE

-78 LEQIKK
+78 LEEIKK
-84 AGGKDIEVGEVTSE
+84 AGGKDIEVSEVTSE
-98 EKNGKTEWFFEVKVD
+98 EKDGKTEWFFEVKVD

-137 QIKNATATTNTITA
+137 QIKVVKTTTNTIAVTA
-151 TVTTRRNEGGKIEYY
+151 TTRRNEGGKIEYY

-171 ASKFDLAGTT
+171 STNFNLVETT
-181 DQNTFKYTKLKQE
+181 DQNEFTYTKLKQD
-194 TTYVIEA
+194 TTFVVKA
-201 VAINTNGKK
+201 VAIGKNGQKK
-210 KISNEYEIKTS
+210 ASNELEAKTS
-221 LVPKI
+221 IVPKL
-226 DSKEIKFASVPNT
+226 DSNDIKFAAKPDT
-239 WTNKSVEVTA
+239 WTKESVEVTA
-249 TLTVDGQNFT
+249 TLNVNGQTFS

-265 PTSGWIAS
+265 TTTDWVTS
-273 NRQIFTE
+273 NRQIFTS

-288 TDGNNYGAA
+288 TDGNNYGIT
-297 ASYEVTNIDTVKPVI
+297 ASYEVTNIDKEKPEI
-312 KNITATTN
+312 KSITATTN

-326 TDEASGIYSYAISDS
+326 TDNASGIKSYAISES
-341 ETMPKIFT
+341 SQTPTKFT
-349 TIDNNTKIFNK
+349 IVDNTKLLNK
-360 IFENLKQTIKYYVWV
+360 IIENVKQSTKYYVWV
-375 KDVAGNISEV
+375 KDEAGNISNAAEV
-385 ASTKTETVP
+385 TTATVP
-394 KLTDANA
+394 KLTNANT
-401 TITKSPN
+401 TITKTPS
-408 DWTKQEV
+408 DWTNQSV
-415 TATASTTEKN
+415 TAKAETTEKG
-425 YTLQTKKDN
+425 YSLQTKKDN
-434 GEWQTTNTQKFTE
+434 GEWQNTDTQNYTE
-447 NGTVYARLWDG
+447 NGTIYARLWDG
-458 TNAGEEIYKTI
+458 TNAGEETYANI
-469 TNIDKTAPT
+469 TNIDKAAPT
-478 ATNIE
+478 STGAE
-483 IKNVTPAGYD
+483 IKNVTAAGYD

-498 VKDNGSGVNR
+498 VKDAGSGVNR

-516 AKGQDDIQ
+516 ANGQDDIQ
-524 PNWQGGESSK
+524 GSWQTSTAAK
-534 GTKQADGTTWVYH
+534 GTKQQDGTTWVYH
-547 VNITEHKTEAG
+547 VNITDHKTEAG
-558 EYNTH
+558 VYNTH
-563 IYAYDN
+563 VYAYDN
-569 LENGKC
+569 LGNGKY
-575 IGTKK
+575 IFGQQ
-580 ITVPMVKIT
+580 ITVPKVKIT
-589 YDENYVKDGIT
+589 YDENYIANGETESK
-600 NKQTV
+600 KQTV
-605 EKVYNTELGTL
+605 EKIYNTELGTL
-616 GTPTRT
+616 STPTRT
-622 GYTFAGWFTE
+622 GYTFVGWFTE
-632 TAGGTQISS
+632 KSGGTQISG
-641 TTKTPVTDTTY
+641 TTKTPVSDTTY
-652 YAHWNANP
+652 YAHWTANQ

-668 SKTFSTSEQ
+668 TKTFSTNAQ
-677 KANITG
+677 TANITA

-688 GSYAYTEKTEKNS
+688 GSYTYTEKTETNAS
-701 AQKDTNY
+701 GTATNY

-713 TTITIAANTPADTYT
+713 TTINIAANTPAGTYT
-728 YVIVATDN
+728 YVITATDN
-736 NSKVTKEAT
+736 GSKVTKDAT
-745 YTIKIERAKTAN
+745 YTIKIERAKTATAAAAN
-757 AGASDKTYNGAN
+757 KTYNGAN
-769 QTGVTGTNVT
+769 QPGVAGTNVT
-779 LSGTTS
+779 WTGTTS
-785 ATDEGTYTA
+785 AIDAGTYTA
-794 NATPDSNHAWSDG
+794 TATPDGNHAWSDG
-807 SVSNKTITWKIN
+807 TTNAKAITWKIN

-835 NGQPQAPTVSAT
+835 NGNAQAPTA
-847 SEVTGET
+847 
-854 INVTRTTETNA
+854 A
-865 GSYTSTASIS
+865 
-875 SVTGGRARKENYT
+875 
-888 LTGTT
+888 
-893 KAFTIN
+893 
-899 KANATMTDPTLATG
+899 
-913 LVYNTKAQNLISKAG
+913 
-928 SGAGGTIKYGLGAN
+928 
-942 NTTAPTTW
+942 
-950 NTSVTG
+950 
-956 TDAGTYYVWSKVDA
+956 
-970 DGNHNSVGAKYIG
+970 
-983 TVTIAKA
+983 
-990 IVTIPTSPVKQYT
+990 
-1003 YNGQAQAH
+1003 
-1011 GYSLPTG
+1011 
-1018 TTIENNGT
+1018 
-1026 TPSAIDA
+1026 
-1033 GTYNIVLKLTSTANY
+1033 
-1048 QWSDG
+1048 
-1053 SVSNK
+1053 
-1058 TITWKINPKSVAVT
+1058 
-1072 WGTTTTF
+1072 
-1079 TYNGQPQAPTVSA
+1079 A
-1092 TSGVTGETINVT
+1092 TSGVANETINVT

-1140 AFTINKATVAIPTNL
+1140 AFTINKASVATPANL
-1155 AISTAGIVTWS
+1155 SVSTAGIVTWS
-1166 AARNATSYQISID
+1166 GATNATSYEISIN
-1179 GNNWTNATSG
+1179 GSNWTAATSG
-1189 VDYLNTIIGA
+1189 VNYLSTIIGA

-1208 AINSNAN
+1208 AINKDSN
-1215 NYTTPSGKAS
+1215 NYATPSGNATKA
-1225 KTVAVYTTTINSNS
+1225 VAVYALTINSNS
-1239 TNMGTVDTSSYNVIS
+1239 TTMGTVDTASYNVIS
-1254 GATFTTSGNKLT
+1254 GATYTTSGNKLT

-1271 SGTTKKDL
+1271 TGTTTSDL
-1279 KVITATNKTGYS
+1279 KTITATNKTGYT
-1291 FSKWSVASGTTTAA
+1291 FSSWSSTSGKIDAKKTV
-1305 TTITATF
+1305 TATF
-1312 TANTYTVAYNGNG
+1312 TAN
-1325 ATGGGTANSS
+1325 
-1335 HTYNSAKA
+1335 
-1343 LTTNGFTRT
+1343 
-1352 GYTFAGWNTQ
+1352 
-1362 ANGSGTNYSD
+1362 
-1372 NQSVTNLSSTQ
+1372 
-1383 GATVTLYAL
+1383 
-1392 WTQVSHTLTVNPNG
+1392 
-1406 GTYAGSTSNKTY
+1406 
-1418 TQKYGTTV
+1418 
-1426 NVADPTRTGYTFGG
+1426 
-1440 WALTKEENNATW
+1440 
-1452 IEVMYHNPTVE
+1452 
-1463 GFGNEAGAKSK
+1463 
-1474 NTLNA
+1474 
-1479 YSQLGQLANMKY
+1479 
-1491 NNQYEFMLKAD
+1491 
-1502 EVSGYNRW
+1502 
-1510 IQTSNPVDT
+1510 
-1519 TTVTGYK
+1519 
-1526 AVQNSW
+1526 
-1532 NTSNFAGLVHC
+1532 
-1543 SGNTLIAWTTSTGN
+1543 
-1557 WWYAIGMYQGG
+1557 
-1568 RCPII
+1568 PI
-1573 NSSSLWTT
+1573 
-1581 KPVHFYVRAESNLSN
+1581 
-1596 IKTPITGALDANKN
+1596 
-1610 MYIRDE
+1610 
-1616 DVTLKAVWIP
+1616 
-1626 NTYTISYNGNGATGG
+1626 
-1641 STANTTAT
+1641 
-1649 YDQSV
+1649 
-1654 TIASNGFTKTGYT
+1654 
-1667 FAGWTTKS
+1667 
-1675 DGSDDGYGWTNW
+1675 
-1687 KGTWKYVDGQY
+1687 
-1698 GIANR
+1698 
-1703 KLQLYARWT
+1703 
-1712 PNKYTIS
+1712 
-1719 YNGNGAT
+1719 
-1726 GGSTANTTATYDQNV
+1726 
-1741 AIASNGYTRTG
+1741 
-1752 YTFAGWTTKSNGA
+1752 
-1765 DDGYG
+1765 
-1770 WTNWKGTWKYVDGQY
+1770 
-1785 GIASGKLQL
+1785 
-1794 YARWTANQLNF
+1794 NF
-1805 ANQTINITFST
+1805 ANQTITKTFST
-1816 GTQTAGITGASNG
+1816 GAQTAGITGASNG
-1829 TGSYTYTEKTEKN
+1829 TGSYTYTEKSEKN
-1842 AAGTATNY
+1842 ASGTATNY

-1860 ASSTPVGTYTY
+1860 AANTPAGTYTY
-1871 VITAK
+1871 VITAT
-1876 DNNSGVTKDATYTI
+1876 DNGSKVTKDATYTI
-1890 NVARAKN
+1890 
-1897 ASASASNKT
+1897 T
-1906 YNGKSQT
+1906 IGK
-1913 GVTGGGIT
+1913 
-1921 WSGTTSGIDAGT
+1921 
-1933 YTATATPDGNHAWS
+1933 
-1947 DGTTGAKTITWTMN
+1947 
-1961 KKTVAVTWG
+1961 
-1970 TTTTFNYNGS
+1970 
-1980 EQAPNASVASGVT
+1980 
-1993 GETINVTRTTGR
+1993 
-2005 NAGSYTSTAS
+2005 
-2015 ISSVTGGRAKA
+2015 
-2026 GNYTLSG
+2026 
-2033 NTKSFTINK
+2033 
-2042 VAAGNPTLTAVT
+2042 
-2054 ATYDGNAH
+2054 
-2062 YVTVSGGYGGT
+2062 
-2073 INYRTSTNNS
+2073 
-2083 SWGSWTTTKPSLTDV
+2083 
-2098 GTIYVQAYVAGDGNH
+2098 
-2113 NNTGATGSVTL
+2113 
-2124 KMNPKTVAVTWGT
+2124 
-2137 TTTFNYNGGAQAPTA
+2137 A
-2152 AATSGV
+2152 AAT
-2158 ANETINVTRTT
+2158 
-2169 GTNAGS
+2169 
-2175 YTSTASISSVS
+2175 
-2186 GGRANKVNYTLSG
+2186 
-2199 NTKAFTINKVSA
+2199 
-2211 RNPTLSNTTKTY
+2211 NPTLSNTTLTY

-2289 LKMNPKTVAVTWGTT
+2289 LRMNPKSVAVTWGIT

-2317 AAATSGVAN
+2317 AAATSGVSG

-2339 GNYTSTASI
+2339 GSYTSTASI

-2353 GRANKANYTLSGN
+2353 GRANKSNYTLSGN
-2366 TKAFTINPSSTAI
+2366 TKAFTINKVSAGNPTLSNTTVTYNGTAQYVTVSGGYGGTIYYRTSTNNSSWGSWTTTKPSLTDVGTIYVQAYVAGDGNHNNTGTTGSVTLRMNPKSVAVTWGTTTFTYNGNAQAPTATATSGVNGETINVTRTTATNAGSYTATASISSVSGGRAKAGNYTLTGTTKAFTINPSSTAI

-2388 AVSSKTVYRNK
+2388 GVGSKKVYRNK

-2429 FGGYATAVNTTTRAT
+2429 FGGYATTVNTTARAT
-2444 TAIAGIATRTETT
+2444 TAITGIATRTETT
-2457 YYVVTTGSNTSSIT
+2457 YYIVTTGSNTSSIT

-2498 CTSTTAAKTATSYSH
+2498 CTSTTASKTATSYSH

-2520 TSTGPYSTSYVGW
+2520 TSTGPYSTAYVGW
-2533 STGSRSMGTTSV
+2533 STGSKSMSTTSV

-2556 RSNVTVKVVTGT
+2556 RSNVTVRVVTGPSS
-2568 AAANVTSK
+2568 ANMITK

-2581 AMKDGT
+2581 SMKDGT

>member
-35 KLEHKRG
+35 KLEHKRAS
-42 LIATTLE
+42 IATTLQ

-63 DEEII
+63 DEEIV

-78 LEQIKK
+78 LEEIKK
-84 AGGKDIEVGEVTSE
+84 AGGKDIEVSEVTSE
-98 EKNGKTEWFFEVKVD
+98 EKDGKTEWFFEVKVD

-128 KEDELSPVI
+128 KEDELAPLI
-137 QIKNATATTNTITA
+137 EIKKATATTNTITA

-171 ASKFDLAGTT
+171 SQKFDLAGTT

-194 TTYVIEA
+194 KTYVIEA

-210 KISNEYEIKTS
+210 KVSKEYEIKTS

-226 DSKEIKFASVPNT
+226 DSNEIKFASVPNE

-259 LATSKN
+259 LTTSKN
-265 PTSGWIAS
+265 STSGWIAS

-288 TDGNNYGAA
+288 TDGNNYGIA
-297 ASYEVTNIDTVKPVI
+297 ASHEVTNIDTTKPIVKSLSV
-312 KNITATTN
+312 TTN

-326 TDEASGIYSYAISDS
+326 TDEASGIYSYAISES
-341 ETMPKIFT
+341 EKMPKTFT
-349 TIDNNTKIFNK
+349 KLDNSTQVFNTVV
-360 IFENLKQTIKYYVWV
+360 ENLKQSTKYYVWV

-385 ASTKTETVP
+385 ASTKTGTVP
-394 KLTDANA
+394 KLTDANT

-408 DWTKQEV
+408 DWTTQEV
-415 TATASTTEKN
+415 TATVTTTEKN
-425 YTLQTKKDN
+425 YALQTKKDN
-434 GEWQTTNTQKFTE
+434 GEWQTTNSQKYTE
-447 NGTVYARLWDG
+447 NGTIYARLWDG
-458 TNAGEEIYKTI
+458 TNAGEEIYKPI

-516 AKGQDDIQ
+516 SKGQDDIQ
-524 PNWQGGESSK
+524 PNWQTSTAAK
-534 GTKQADGTTWVYH
+534 GTKQQDGTTWVYH
-547 VNITEHKTEAG
+547 VNITDHKTEAG
-558 EYNTH
+558 VYNTH
-563 IYAYDN
+563 VYAYDN
-569 LENGKC
+569 LGNGKY
-575 IGTKK
+575 IFGQQ
-580 ITVPMVKIT
+580 ITVPKVKIT
-589 YDENYVKDGIT
+589 YDENYIANGETESK
-600 NKQTV
+600 KQTV
-605 EKVYNTELGTL
+605 EKIYNTELGTL
-616 GTPTRT
+616 STPTRT
-622 GYTFAGWFTE
+622 GYTFVGWFTE
-632 TAGGTQISS
+632 KSGGTQISG
-641 TTKTPVTDTTY
+641 TTKTPVSDTTY
-652 YAHWNANP
+652 YAHWTANQ

-668 SKTFSTSEQ
+668 TKTFSTNAQ
-677 KANITG
+677 TANITA

-688 GSYAYTEKTEKNS
+688 GSYTYTEKTETNAS
-701 AQKDTNY
+701 GTATNY
-708 ISING
+708 ITLNG

-745 YTIKIERAKTAN
+745 YIIKIERAKTAN
-757 AGASDKTYNGAN
+757 AGTSDKTYNGTS
-769 QTGVTGTNVT
+769 QTGVTGTSVT
-779 LSGTTS
+779 WTGTTS
-785 ATDEGTYTA
+785 AIDAGTYTA
-794 NATPDSNHAWSDG
+794 NATPDANHAWSDG
-807 SVSNKTITWKIN
+807 TTNAKAITWKIN

-835 NGQPQAPTVSAT
+835 NGNAQAPTA
-847 SEVTGET
+847 
-854 INVTRTTETNA
+854 A
-865 GSYTSTASIS
+865 
-875 SVTGGRARKENYT
+875 
-888 LTGTT
+888 
-893 KAFTIN
+893 
-899 KANATMTDPTLATG
+899 
-913 LVYNTKAQNLISKAG
+913 
-928 SGAGGTIKYGLGAN
+928 
-942 NTTAPTTW
+942 
-950 NTSVTG
+950 
-956 TDAGTYYVWSKVDA
+956 
-970 DGNHNSVGAKYIG
+970 
-983 TVTIAKA
+983 
-990 IVTIPTSPVKQYT
+990 
-1003 YNGQAQAH
+1003 
-1011 GYSLPTG
+1011 
-1018 TTIENNGT
+1018 
-1026 TPSAIDA
+1026 
-1033 GTYNIVLKLTSTANY
+1033 
-1048 QWSDG
+1048 
-1053 SVSNK
+1053 
-1058 TITWKINPKSVAVT
+1058 
-1072 WGTTTTF
+1072 
-1079 TYNGQPQAPTVSA
+1079 A
-1092 TSGVTGETINVT
+1092 TSGVANETINVT

-1140 AFTINKATVAIPTNL
+1140 AFTINKASVATPANL
-1155 AISTAGIVTWS
+1155 SVSTAGIVTWS
-1166 AARNATSYQISID
+1166 GATNATSYEISIN
-1179 GNNWTNATSG
+1179 GSNWTAATSG
-1189 VDYLNTIIGA
+1189 VNYLSTIIGA

-1208 AINSNAN
+1208 AINKDSN
-1215 NYTTPSGKAS
+1215 NYATPSGNATKA
-1225 KTVAVYTTTINSNS
+1225 VAVYALTINSNS
-1239 TNMGTVDTSSYNVIS
+1239 TTMGTVDTASYNVIS
-1254 GATFTTSGNKLT
+1254 GATYTTSGNKLT

-1271 SGTTKKDL
+1271 TGTTTSDL
-1279 KVITATNKTGYS
+1279 KTITATNKTGYT
-1291 FSKWSVASGTTTAA
+1291 FSSWSSTSGKIDAKKTV
-1305 TTITATF
+1305 TATF
-1312 TANTYTVAYNGNG
+1312 TAN
-1325 ATGGGTANSS
+1325 
-1335 HTYNSAKA
+1335 
-1343 LTTNGFTRT
+1343 
-1352 GYTFAGWNTQ
+1352 
-1362 ANGSGTNYSD
+1362 
-1372 NQSVTNLSSTQ
+1372 
-1383 GATVTLYAL
+1383 
-1392 WTQVSHTLTVNPNG
+1392 
-1406 GTYAGSTSNKTY
+1406 
-1418 TQKYGTTV
+1418 
-1426 NVADPTRTGYTFGG
+1426 
-1440 WALTKEENNATW
+1440 
-1452 IEVMYHNPTVE
+1452 
-1463 GFGNEAGAKSK
+1463 
-1474 NTLNA
+1474 
-1479 YSQLGQLANMKY
+1479 
-1491 NNQYEFMLKAD
+1491 
-1502 EVSGYNRW
+1502 
-1510 IQTSNPVDT
+1510 
-1519 TTVTGYK
+1519 
-1526 AVQNSW
+1526 
-1532 NTSNFAGLVHC
+1532 
-1543 SGNTLIAWTTSTGN
+1543 
-1557 WWYAIGMYQGG
+1557 
-1568 RCPII
+1568 PI
-1573 NSSSLWTT
+1573 
-1581 KPVHFYVRAESNLSN
+1581 
-1596 IKTPITGALDANKN
+1596 
-1610 MYIRDE
+1610 
-1616 DVTLKAVWIP
+1616 
-1626 NTYTISYNGNGATGG
+1626 
-1641 STANTTAT
+1641 
-1649 YDQSV
+1649 
-1654 TIASNGFTKTGYT
+1654 
-1667 FAGWTTKS
+1667 
-1675 DGSDDGYGWTNW
+1675 
-1687 KGTWKYVDGQY
+1687 
-1698 GIANR
+1698 
-1703 KLQLYARWT
+1703 
-1712 PNKYTIS
+1712 
-1719 YNGNGAT
+1719 
-1726 GGSTANTTATYDQNV
+1726 
-1741 AIASNGYTRTG
+1741 
-1752 YTFAGWTTKSNGA
+1752 
-1765 DDGYG
+1765 
-1770 WTNWKGTWKYVDGQY
+1770 
-1785 GIASGKLQL
+1785 
-1794 YARWTANQLNF
+1794 NF
-1805 ANQTINITFST
+1805 ANQTITKTFST
-1816 GTQTAGITGASNG
+1816 GAQTAGITGASNG
-1829 TGSYTYTEKTEKN
+1829 TGSYTYTEKSEKN
-1842 AAGTATNY
+1842 ASGTATNY

-1860 ASSTPVGTYTY
+1860 AANTPAGTYTY
-1871 VITAK
+1871 VITAT
-1876 DNNSGVTKDATYTI
+1876 DNGSKVTKDATYTI
-1890 NVARAKN
+1890 
-1897 ASASASNKT
+1897 T
-1906 YNGKSQT
+1906 IGK
-1913 GVTGGGIT
+1913 
-1921 WSGTTSGIDAGT
+1921 
-1933 YTATATPDGNHAWS
+1933 
-1947 DGTTGAKTITWTMN
+1947 
-1961 KKTVAVTWG
+1961 
-1970 TTTTFNYNGS
+1970 
-1980 EQAPNASVASGVT
+1980 
-1993 GETINVTRTTGR
+1993 
-2005 NAGSYTSTAS
+2005 
-2015 ISSVTGGRAKA
+2015 
-2026 GNYTLSG
+2026 
-2033 NTKSFTINK
+2033 
-2042 VAAGNPTLTAVT
+2042 
-2054 ATYDGNAH
+2054 
-2062 YVTVSGGYGGT
+2062 
-2073 INYRTSTNNS
+2073 
-2083 SWGSWTTTKPSLTDV
+2083 
-2098 GTIYVQAYVAGDGNH
+2098 
-2113 NNTGATGSVTL
+2113 
-2124 KMNPKTVAVTWGT
+2124 
-2137 TTTFNYNGGAQAPTA
+2137 A
-2152 AATSGV
+2152 AAT
-2158 ANETINVTRTT
+2158 
-2169 GTNAGS
+2169 
-2175 YTSTASISSVS
+2175 
-2186 GGRANKVNYTLSG
+2186 
-2199 NTKAFTINKVSA
+2199 
-2211 RNPTLSNTTKTY
+2211 NPTLSNTTLTY

-2289 LKMNPKTVAVTWGTT
+2289 LRMNPKSVAVTWGIT

-2317 AAATSGVAN
+2317 AAATSGVSG

-2339 GNYTSTASI
+2339 GSYTSTASI

-2353 GRANKANYTLSGN
+2353 GRANKSNYTLSGN
-2366 TKAFTINPSSTAI
+2366 TKAFTINKVSAGNPTLSNTTVTYNGTAQYVTVSGGYGGTIYYRTSTNNSSWGSWTTTKPSLTDVGTIYVQAYVAGDGNHNNTGTTGSVTLRMNPKSVAVTWGTTTFTYNGNAQAPTATATSGVNGETINVTRTTATNAGSYTSTASISSVSGGRAKAGNYTLTGTTKAFTINPSSTAI

-2388 AVSSKTVYRNK
+2388 GVGSKTVYRNK

-2429 FGGYATAVNTTTRAT
+2429 FGGYATTVNTTARAT
-2444 TAIAGIATRTETT
+2444 TTITGIATRTETT
-2457 YYVVTTGSNTSSIT
+2457 YYIVTTGSNTSSIT

-2498 CTSTTAAKTATSYSH
+2498 CTSTTASKTATSYSH

-2520 TSTGPYSTSYVGW
+2520 TSTGPYSTAYVGW
-2533 STGSRSMGTTSV
+2533 STGSKSMSTTSV

>member
-35 KLEHKRG
+35 KLEHKRAA
-42 LIATTLE
+42 IATTLQ

-68 KATYE
+68 RETYE

-78 LEQIKK
+78 LEEIKK
-84 AGGKDIEVGEVTSE
+84 AGGKDIEVSEVTSE
-98 EKNGKTEWFFEVKVD
+98 EKDGKTEWFFEVKVD

-137 QIKNATATTNTITA
+137 QIKVVKTTTNTIAVTA
-151 TVTTRRNEGGKIEYY
+151 TTRRNEGGKIEYY

-171 ASKFDLAGTT
+171 STNFNLVETT
-181 DQNTFKYTKLKQE
+181 DQNEFTYTKLKQD
-194 TTYVIEA
+194 TTFVVKA
-201 VAINTNGKK
+201 VAIGKNGQKK
-210 KISNEYEIKTS
+210 ASNELEAKTS
-221 LVPKI
+221 IVPKL
-226 DSKEIKFASVPNT
+226 DSNDIKFAAKPDT
-239 WTNKSVEVTA
+239 WTKESVEVTA
-249 TLTVDGQNFT
+249 TDN
-259 LATSKN
+259 
-265 PTSGWIAS
+265 
-273 NRQIFTE
+273 
-280 NGTMYAAL
+280 
-288 TDGNNYGAA
+288 
-297 ASYEVTNIDTVKPVI
+297 
-312 KNITATTN
+312 
-320 TIKITA
+320 
-326 TDEASGIYSYAISDS
+326 ASGIKSYAISES
-341 ETMPKIFT
+341 SQTPTKFT
-349 TIDNNTKIFNK
+349 IVDNTKLLNK
-360 IFENLKQTIKYYVWV
+360 IIENVKQSTKYYVWV
-375 KDVAGNISEV
+375 KDEAGNISNAAEV
-385 ASTKTETVP
+385 TTATVP
-394 KLTDANA
+394 KLTNANT
-401 TITKSPN
+401 TITKTPS
-408 DWTKQEV
+408 DWTNQSV
-415 TATASTTEKN
+415 TAKAETTEKG
-425 YTLQTKKDN
+425 YSLQTKKDN
-434 GEWQTTNTQKFTE
+434 GEWQNTDTQNYTE
-447 NGTVYARLWDG
+447 NGTIYARLWDG
-458 TNAGEEIYKTI
+458 TNAGEETYANI
-469 TNIDKTAPT
+469 TNIDKAAPT
-478 ATNIE
+478 STGAE
-483 IKNVTPAGYD
+483 IKNVTAAGYD

-498 VKDNGSGVNR
+498 VKDAGSGVNR

-516 AKGQDDIQ
+516 ANGQDDIQ
-524 PNWQGGESSK
+524 GSWQTSTAAK
-534 GTKQADGTTWVYH
+534 GTKQQDGTTWVYH
-547 VNITEHKTEAG
+547 VNITDHKTEAG
-558 EYNTH
+558 VYNTH
-563 IYAYDN
+563 VYAYDN
-569 LENGKC
+569 LGNGKY
-575 IGTKK
+575 IFGQQ
-580 ITVPMVKIT
+580 ITVPKVKIT
-589 YDENYVKDGIT
+589 YDENYIANGETESK
-600 NKQTV
+600 KQTV
-605 EKVYNTELGTL
+605 EKIYNTELGTL
-616 GTPTRT
+616 STPTRT
-622 GYTFAGWFTE
+622 GYTFVGWFTE
-632 TAGGTQISS
+632 KSGGTQISG
-641 TTKTPVTDTTY
+641 TTKTPVSDTTY
-652 YAHWNANP
+652 YAHWTANQ

-668 SKTFSTSEQ
+668 TKTFSTNAQ
-677 KANITG
+677 TANITA

-688 GSYAYTEKTEKNS
+688 GSYTYTEKTETNAS
-701 AQKDTNY
+701 GTATNY
-708 ISING
+708 ITLNG

-745 YTIKIERAKTAN
+745 YIIKIERAKTAN
-757 AGASDKTYNGAN
+757 AGTSDKTYNGTS
-769 QTGVTGTNVT
+769 QTGVTGTSVT
-779 LSGTTS
+779 WTGTTS
-785 ATDEGTYTA
+785 AIDAGTYTA
-794 NATPDSNHAWSDG
+794 NATPDANHAWSDG
-807 SVSNKTITWKIN
+807 TTNAKAITWKIN

-835 NGQPQAPTVSAT
+835 NGNAQAPTA
-847 SEVTGET
+847 
-854 INVTRTTETNA
+854 A
-865 GSYTSTASIS
+865 
-875 SVTGGRARKENYT
+875 
-888 LTGTT
+888 
-893 KAFTIN
+893 
-899 KANATMTDPTLATG
+899 
-913 LVYNTKAQNLISKAG
+913 
-928 SGAGGTIKYGLGAN
+928 
-942 NTTAPTTW
+942 
-950 NTSVTG
+950 
-956 TDAGTYYVWSKVDA
+956 
-970 DGNHNSVGAKYIG
+970 
-983 TVTIAKA
+983 
-990 IVTIPTSPVKQYT
+990 
-1003 YNGQAQAH
+1003 
-1011 GYSLPTG
+1011 
-1018 TTIENNGT
+1018 
-1026 TPSAIDA
+1026 
-1033 GTYNIVLKLTSTANY
+1033 
-1048 QWSDG
+1048 
-1053 SVSNK
+1053 
-1058 TITWKINPKSVAVT
+1058 
-1072 WGTTTTF
+1072 
-1079 TYNGQPQAPTVSA
+1079 A
-1092 TSGVTGETINVT
+1092 TSGVANETINVT

-1140 AFTINKATVAIPTNL
+1140 AFTINKASVATPANL
-1155 AISTAGIVTWS
+1155 SVSTAGIVTWS
-1166 AARNATSYQISID
+1166 GATNATSYEISIN
-1179 GNNWTNATSG
+1179 GSNWTAATSG
-1189 VDYLNTIIGA
+1189 VNYLSTIIGA

-1208 AINSNAN
+1208 AINKDSN
-1215 NYTTPSGKAS
+1215 NYATPSGNATKA
-1225 KTVAVYTTTINSNS
+1225 VAVYALTINSNS
-1239 TNMGTVDTSSYNVIS
+1239 TTMGTVDTASYNVIS
-1254 GATFTTSGNKLT
+1254 GATYTTSGNKLT

-1271 SGTTKKDL
+1271 TGTTTSDL
-1279 KVITATNKTGYS
+1279 KTITATNKTGYT
-1291 FSKWSVASGTTTAA
+1291 FSSWSSTSGKIDAKKTV
-1305 TTITATF
+1305 TATF
-1312 TANTYTVAYNGNG
+1312 TAN
-1325 ATGGGTANSS
+1325 
-1335 HTYNSAKA
+1335 
-1343 LTTNGFTRT
+1343 
-1352 GYTFAGWNTQ
+1352 
-1362 ANGSGTNYSD
+1362 
-1372 NQSVTNLSSTQ
+1372 
-1383 GATVTLYAL
+1383 
-1392 WTQVSHTLTVNPNG
+1392 
-1406 GTYAGSTSNKTY
+1406 
-1418 TQKYGTTV
+1418 
-1426 NVADPTRTGYTFGG
+1426 
-1440 WALTKEENNATW
+1440 
-1452 IEVMYHNPTVE
+1452 
-1463 GFGNEAGAKSK
+1463 
-1474 NTLNA
+1474 
-1479 YSQLGQLANMKY
+1479 
-1491 NNQYEFMLKAD
+1491 
-1502 EVSGYNRW
+1502 
-1510 IQTSNPVDT
+1510 
-1519 TTVTGYK
+1519 
-1526 AVQNSW
+1526 
-1532 NTSNFAGLVHC
+1532 
-1543 SGNTLIAWTTSTGN
+1543 
-1557 WWYAIGMYQGG
+1557 
-1568 RCPII
+1568 PI
-1573 NSSSLWTT
+1573 
-1581 KPVHFYVRAESNLSN
+1581 
-1596 IKTPITGALDANKN
+1596 
-1610 MYIRDE
+1610 
-1616 DVTLKAVWIP
+1616 
-1626 NTYTISYNGNGATGG
+1626 
-1641 STANTTAT
+1641 
-1649 YDQSV
+1649 
-1654 TIASNGFTKTGYT
+1654 
-1667 FAGWTTKS
+1667 
-1675 DGSDDGYGWTNW
+1675 
-1687 KGTWKYVDGQY
+1687 
-1698 GIANR
+1698 
-1703 KLQLYARWT
+1703 
-1712 PNKYTIS
+1712 
-1719 YNGNGAT
+1719 
-1726 GGSTANTTATYDQNV
+1726 
-1741 AIASNGYTRTG
+1741 
-1752 YTFAGWTTKSNGA
+1752 
-1765 DDGYG
+1765 
-1770 WTNWKGTWKYVDGQY
+1770 
-1785 GIASGKLQL
+1785 
-1794 YARWTANQLNF
+1794 NF
-1805 ANQTINITFST
+1805 ANQTITKTFST
-1816 GTQTAGITGASNG
+1816 GAQTAGITGASNG
-1829 TGSYTYTEKTEKN
+1829 TGSYTYTEKSEKN
-1842 AAGTATNY
+1842 ASGTATNY

-1860 ASSTPVGTYTY
+1860 AANTPAGTYTY
-1871 VITAK
+1871 VITAT
-1876 DNNSGVTKDATYTI
+1876 DNGSKVTKDATYTI
-1890 NVARAKN
+1890 
-1897 ASASASNKT
+1897 T
-1906 YNGKSQT
+1906 IGK
-1913 GVTGGGIT
+1913 
-1921 WSGTTSGIDAGT
+1921 
-1933 YTATATPDGNHAWS
+1933 
-1947 DGTTGAKTITWTMN
+1947 
-1961 KKTVAVTWG
+1961 
-1970 TTTTFNYNGS
+1970 
-1980 EQAPNASVASGVT
+1980 
-1993 GETINVTRTTGR
+1993 
-2005 NAGSYTSTAS
+2005 
-2015 ISSVTGGRAKA
+2015 
-2026 GNYTLSG
+2026 
-2033 NTKSFTINK
+2033 
-2042 VAAGNPTLTAVT
+2042 
-2054 ATYDGNAH
+2054 
-2062 YVTVSGGYGGT
+2062 
-2073 INYRTSTNNS
+2073 
-2083 SWGSWTTTKPSLTDV
+2083 
-2098 GTIYVQAYVAGDGNH
+2098 
-2113 NNTGATGSVTL
+2113 
-2124 KMNPKTVAVTWGT
+2124 
-2137 TTTFNYNGGAQAPTA
+2137 A
-2152 AATSGV
+2152 AAT
-2158 ANETINVTRTT
+2158 
-2169 GTNAGS
+2169 
-2175 YTSTASISSVS
+2175 
-2186 GGRANKVNYTLSG
+2186 
-2199 NTKAFTINKVSA
+2199 
-2211 RNPTLSNTTKTY
+2211 NPTLSNTTLTY

-2289 LKMNPKTVAVTWGTT
+2289 LRMNPKSVAVTWGIT

-2317 AAATSGVAN
+2317 AAATSGVSG

-2339 GNYTSTASI
+2339 GSYTSTASI

-2353 GRANKANYTLSGN
+2353 GRANKSNYTLSGN
-2366 TKAFTINPSSTAI
+2366 TKAFTINKVSAGNPTLSNTTVTYNGTAQYVTVSGGYGGTIYYRTSTNNSSWGSWTTTKPSLTDVGTIYVQAYVAGDGNHNNTGTTGSVTLRMNPKSVAVTWGTTTFTYNGNAQAPTATATSGVNGETINVTRTTATNAGSYTSTASISSVSGGRAKAGNYTLTGTTKAFTINPSSTAI

-2388 AVSSKTVYRNK
+2388 GVGSKTVYRNK

-2429 FGGYATAVNTTTRAT
+2429 FGGYATTVNTTARAT
-2444 TAIAGIATRTETT
+2444 TTITGIATRTETT
-2457 YYVVTTGSNTSSIT
+2457 YYIVTTGSNTSSIT

-2498 CTSTTAAKTATSYSH
+2498 CTSTTASKTATSYSH

-2520 TSTGPYSTSYVGW
+2520 TSTGPYSTAYVGW
-2533 STGSRSMGTTSV
+2533 STGSKSMSTTSV

>member
-1 MVALVVTIV
+1 MKKQKTRMKSETLDTVERERERESYSLNEKKRISKLLNERSGITMVALVVTIV

-35 KLEHKRG
+35 KLEHKRAA
-42 LIATTLE
+42 IATTLQ

-68 KATYE
+68 RETYE

-78 LEQIKK
+78 LEEIKK
-84 AGGKDIEVGEVTSE
+84 AGGKDIEVSEVTSE
-98 EKNGKTEWFFEVKVD
+98 EKDGKTEWFFEVKVD

-137 QIKNATATTNTITA
+137 QIKVVKTTTNTIAVTA
-151 TVTTRRNEGGKIEYY
+151 TTRRNEGGKIEYY

-171 ASKFDLAGTT
+171 STNFNLVETT
-181 DQNTFKYTKLKQE
+181 DQNEFTYTKLKQD
-194 TTYVIEA
+194 TTFVVKA
-201 VAINTNGKK
+201 VAIGKNGQKK
-210 KISNEYEIKTS
+210 ASNELEAKTS
-221 LVPKI
+221 IVPKL
-226 DSKEIKFASVPNT
+226 DSNDIKFAAKPDT
-239 WTNKSVEVTA
+239 WTKESVEVTA
-249 TLTVDGQNFT
+249 TLNVNGQTFS

-265 PTSGWIAS
+265 TTTDWVTS
-273 NRQIFTE
+273 NRQIFTS

-288 TDGNNYGAA
+288 TDGNNYGIT
-297 ASYEVTNIDTVKPVI
+297 ASYEVTNIDKEKPEI
-312 KNITATTN
+312 KSITATTN

-326 TDEASGIYSYAISDS
+326 TDNASGIKSYAISES
-341 ETMPKIFT
+341 SQTPTKFT
-349 TIDNNTKIFNK
+349 IVDNTKLLNK
-360 IFENLKQTIKYYVWV
+360 IIENVKQSTKYYVWV
-375 KDVAGNISEV
+375 KDEAGNISNAAEV
-385 ASTKTETVP
+385 TTATVP
-394 KLTDANA
+394 KLTNANT
-401 TITKSPN
+401 TITKTPS
-408 DWTKQEV
+408 DWTNQSV
-415 TATASTTEKN
+415 TAKAETTEKG
-425 YTLQTKKDN
+425 YSLQTKKDN
-434 GEWQTTNTQKFTE
+434 GEWQNTDTQNYTE
-447 NGTVYARLWDG
+447 NGTIYARLWDG
-458 TNAGEEIYKTI
+458 TNAGEETYANI
-469 TNIDKTAPT
+469 TNIDKAAPT
-478 ATNIE
+478 STGAE
-483 IKNVTPAGYD
+483 IKNVTAAGYD

-498 VKDNGSGVNR
+498 VKDAGSGVNR

-516 AKGQDDIQ
+516 ANGQDDIQ
-524 PNWQGGESSK
+524 GSWQTSTAAK
-534 GTKQADGTTWVYH
+534 GTKQQDGTTWVYH
-547 VNITEHKTEAG
+547 VNITDHKTEVG
-558 EYNTH
+558 VYNTH
-563 IYAYDN
+563 VYAYDN
-569 LENGKC
+569 LGNGKY
-575 IGTKK
+575 IFGQQ
-580 ITVPMVKIT
+580 ITVPKVKIT
-589 YDENYVKDGIT
+589 YDENYIANGETESK
-600 NKQTV
+600 KQTV
-605 EKVYNTELGTL
+605 EKIYNTELGTL
-616 GTPTRT
+616 STPTRT
-622 GYTFAGWFTE
+622 GYTFVGWFTE
-632 TAGGTQISS
+632 KSGGTQISG
-641 TTKTPVTDTTY
+641 TTKTPVSDTTY
-652 YAHWNANP
+652 YAHWTANQ

-668 SKTFSTSEQ
+668 TKTFSTNAQ
-677 KANITG
+677 TANITA

-688 GSYAYTEKTEKNS
+688 GSYTYTEKTETNAS
-701 AQKDTNY
+701 GTATNY

-713 TTITIAANTPADTYT
+713 TTINIAANTPAGTYT
-728 YVIVATDN
+728 YVITATDN
-736 NSKVTKEAT
+736 GSKVTKDAT
-745 YTIKIERAKTAN
+745 YTIKIERAKTATAAAAN
-757 AGASDKTYNGAN
+757 KTYNGAN
-769 QTGVTGTNVT
+769 QPGVAGTNVT
-779 LSGTTS
+779 WTGTTS
-785 ATDEGTYTA
+785 AIDAGTYTA
-794 NATPDSNHAWSDG
+794 TATPDGNHAWSDG
-807 SVSNKTITWKIN
+807 TTNAKAITWKIN

-835 NGQPQAPTVSAT
+835 NGNAQAPTA
-847 SEVTGET
+847 
-854 INVTRTTETNA
+854 A
-865 GSYTSTASIS
+865 
-875 SVTGGRARKENYT
+875 
-888 LTGTT
+888 
-893 KAFTIN
+893 
-899 KANATMTDPTLATG
+899 
-913 LVYNTKAQNLISKAG
+913 
-928 SGAGGTIKYGLGAN
+928 
-942 NTTAPTTW
+942 
-950 NTSVTG
+950 
-956 TDAGTYYVWSKVDA
+956 
-970 DGNHNSVGAKYIG
+970 
-983 TVTIAKA
+983 
-990 IVTIPTSPVKQYT
+990 
-1003 YNGQAQAH
+1003 
-1011 GYSLPTG
+1011 
-1018 TTIENNGT
+1018 
-1026 TPSAIDA
+1026 
-1033 GTYNIVLKLTSTANY
+1033 
-1048 QWSDG
+1048 
-1053 SVSNK
+1053 
-1058 TITWKINPKSVAVT
+1058 
-1072 WGTTTTF
+1072 
-1079 TYNGQPQAPTVSA
+1079 A
-1092 TSGVTGETINVT
+1092 TSGVANETINVT

-1140 AFTINKATVAIPTNL
+1140 AFTINKASVATPANL
-1155 AISTAGIVTWS
+1155 SVSTAGIVTWS
-1166 AARNATSYQISID
+1166 GATNATSYEISIN
-1179 GNNWTNATSG
+1179 GSNWTAATSG
-1189 VDYLNTIIGA
+1189 VNYLSTIIGA

-1208 AINSNAN
+1208 AINKDSN
-1215 NYTTPSGKAS
+1215 NYATPSGNATKA
-1225 KTVAVYTTTINSNS
+1225 VAVYALTINSNS
-1239 TNMGTVDTSSYNVIS
+1239 TTMGTVDTASYNVIS
-1254 GATFTTSGNKLT
+1254 GATYTTSGNKLT

-1271 SGTTKKDL
+1271 TGTTTSDL
-1279 KVITATNKTGYS
+1279 KTITATNKTGYT
-1291 FSKWSVASGTTTAA
+1291 FSSWSSTSGKIDAKKTV
-1305 TTITATF
+1305 TATF
-1312 TANTYTVAYNGNG
+1312 TAN
-1325 ATGGGTANSS
+1325 
-1335 HTYNSAKA
+1335 
-1343 LTTNGFTRT
+1343 
-1352 GYTFAGWNTQ
+1352 
-1362 ANGSGTNYSD
+1362 
-1372 NQSVTNLSSTQ
+1372 
-1383 GATVTLYAL
+1383 
-1392 WTQVSHTLTVNPNG
+1392 
-1406 GTYAGSTSNKTY
+1406 
-1418 TQKYGTTV
+1418 
-1426 NVADPTRTGYTFGG
+1426 
-1440 WALTKEENNATW
+1440 
-1452 IEVMYHNPTVE
+1452 
-1463 GFGNEAGAKSK
+1463 
-1474 NTLNA
+1474 
-1479 YSQLGQLANMKY
+1479 
-1491 NNQYEFMLKAD
+1491 
-1502 EVSGYNRW
+1502 
-1510 IQTSNPVDT
+1510 
-1519 TTVTGYK
+1519 
-1526 AVQNSW
+1526 
-1532 NTSNFAGLVHC
+1532 
-1543 SGNTLIAWTTSTGN
+1543 
-1557 WWYAIGMYQGG
+1557 
-1568 RCPII
+1568 PI
-1573 NSSSLWTT
+1573 
-1581 KPVHFYVRAESNLSN
+1581 
-1596 IKTPITGALDANKN
+1596 
-1610 MYIRDE
+1610 
-1616 DVTLKAVWIP
+1616 
-1626 NTYTISYNGNGATGG
+1626 
-1641 STANTTAT
+1641 
-1649 YDQSV
+1649 
-1654 TIASNGFTKTGYT
+1654 
-1667 FAGWTTKS
+1667 
-1675 DGSDDGYGWTNW
+1675 
-1687 KGTWKYVDGQY
+1687 
-1698 GIANR
+1698 
-1703 KLQLYARWT
+1703 
-1712 PNKYTIS
+1712 
-1719 YNGNGAT
+1719 
-1726 GGSTANTTATYDQNV
+1726 
-1741 AIASNGYTRTG
+1741 
-1752 YTFAGWTTKSNGA
+1752 
-1765 DDGYG
+1765 
-1770 WTNWKGTWKYVDGQY
+1770 
-1785 GIASGKLQL
+1785 
-1794 YARWTANQLNF
+1794 NF
-1805 ANQTINITFST
+1805 ANQTITKTFST
-1816 GTQTAGITGASNG
+1816 GAQTAGITGASNG
-1829 TGSYTYTEKTEKN
+1829 TGSYTYTEKSEKN
-1842 AAGTATNY
+1842 ASGTATNY

-1860 ASSTPVGTYTY
+1860 AANTPAGTYTY
-1871 VITAK
+1871 VITAT
-1876 DNNSGVTKDATYTI
+1876 DNGSKVTKDATYTI
-1890 NVARAKN
+1890 
-1897 ASASASNKT
+1897 T
-1906 YNGKSQT
+1906 IGK
-1913 GVTGGGIT
+1913 
-1921 WSGTTSGIDAGT
+1921 
-1933 YTATATPDGNHAWS
+1933 
-1947 DGTTGAKTITWTMN
+1947 
-1961 KKTVAVTWG
+1961 
-1970 TTTTFNYNGS
+1970 
-1980 EQAPNASVASGVT
+1980 
-1993 GETINVTRTTGR
+1993 
-2005 NAGSYTSTAS
+2005 
-2015 ISSVTGGRAKA
+2015 
-2026 GNYTLSG
+2026 
-2033 NTKSFTINK
+2033 
-2042 VAAGNPTLTAVT
+2042 
-2054 ATYDGNAH
+2054 
-2062 YVTVSGGYGGT
+2062 
-2073 INYRTSTNNS
+2073 
-2083 SWGSWTTTKPSLTDV
+2083 
-2098 GTIYVQAYVAGDGNH
+2098 
-2113 NNTGATGSVTL
+2113 
-2124 KMNPKTVAVTWGT
+2124 
-2137 TTTFNYNGGAQAPTA
+2137 A
-2152 AATSGV
+2152 AAT
-2158 ANETINVTRTT
+2158 
-2169 GTNAGS
+2169 
-2175 YTSTASISSVS
+2175 
-2186 GGRANKVNYTLSG
+2186 
-2199 NTKAFTINKVSA
+2199 
-2211 RNPTLSNTTKTY
+2211 NPTLSNTTLTY

-2289 LKMNPKTVAVTWGTT
+2289 LRMNPKSVAVTWGIT

-2317 AAATSGVAN
+2317 AAATSGVSG

-2339 GNYTSTASI
+2339 GSYTSTASI

-2353 GRANKANYTLSGN
+2353 GRANKSNYTLSGN
-2366 TKAFTINPSSTAI
+2366 TKAFTINKVSAGNPTLSNTTVTYNGTAQYVTVSGGYGGTIYYRTSTNNSSWGSWTTTKPSLTDVGTIYVQAYVAGDGNHNNTGTTGSVTLRMNPKSVAVTWGTTTFTYNGNAQAPTATATSGVNGETINVTRTTATNAGSYTSTASISSVSGGRAKAGNYTLTGTTKAFTINPSSTAI

-2388 AVSSKTVYRNK
+2388 GVGSKKVYRNK

-2429 FGGYATAVNTTTRAT
+2429 FGGYATTVNTTARAT
-2444 TAIAGIATRTETT
+2444 TAITGIATRTETT
-2457 YYVVTTGSNTSSIT
+2457 YYIVTTGSNTSSIT

-2498 CTSTTAAKTATSYSH
+2498 CTSTTASKTATSYSH

-2520 TSTGPYSTSYVGW
+2520 TSTGPYSTAYVGW
-2533 STGSRSMGTTSV
+2533 STGSKSMSTTSV

-2556 RSNVTVKVVTGT
+2556 RSNVTVRVVTGPSS
-2568 AAANVTSK
+2568 ANMITK

-2581 AMKDGT
+2581 SMKDGT

>member
-1 MVALVVTIV
+1 MIRGTRTESKSLETVERKRENSTLEEKKNINFSSKFLNKKSGITMVALVVTIV

-35 KLEHKRG
+35 KLEHKRAS
-42 LIATTLE
+42 IATTLQ

-63 DEEII
+63 DEEIV

-78 LEQIKK
+78 LEEIKK
-84 AGGKDIEVGEVTSE
+84 AGGKDIEVSEVTSE

-151 TVTTRRNEGGKIEYY
+151 TVATRRNEGGKIEYY

-171 ASKFDLAGTT
+171 SQKFDLAGTT
-181 DQNTFKYTKLKQE
+181 DQNTYKYTKLKQE
-194 TTYVIEA
+194 TTYIIEA

-226 DSKEIKFASVPNT
+226 NSNEIKFASVPNT

-265 PTSGWIAS
+265 PISGWIAS

-288 TDGNNYGAA
+288 TDGNNYGIA
-297 ASYEVTNIDTVKPVI
+297 ASHEITNIDTTKPIVKSLSV
-312 KNITATTN
+312 TTN

-326 TDEASGIYSYAISDS
+326 TDEASGIYSYAISES
-341 ETMPKIFT
+341 ETMPKTFT
-349 TIDNNTKIFNK
+349 KLDNSTQVFNTVVG
-360 IFENLKQTIKYYVWV
+360 NLKQSTKYYVWV

-385 ASTKTETVP
+385 VSTKTGTVP
-394 KLTDANA
+394 KLTDANT

-415 TATASTTEKN
+415 IATASTTEKN

-447 NGTVYARLWDG
+447 NGTIYARLWDG
-458 TNAGEEIYKTI
+458 TNAGEEIYKPI

-524 PNWQGGESSK
+524 PNWQTGESSK

-547 VNITEHKTEAG
+547 VNITDHKTEAG

-569 LENGKC
+569 LENVKC
-575 IGTKK
+575 IGTQKVT
-580 ITVPMVKIT
+580 IPMVKIT
-589 YDENYVKDGIT
+589 YDENYVKDGTT

-616 GTPTRT
+616 ETPTRT

-632 TAGGTQISS
+632 ATGGTQISS

-677 KANITG
+677 KADITG

-688 GSYAYTEKTEKNS
+688 GNYTYTEKTEKNS

-769 QTGVTGTNVT
+769 QTGVTGTSVT
-779 LSGTTS
+779 WTGTTS
-785 ATDEGTYTA
+785 TIDAGTYTA
-794 NATPDSNHAWSDG
+794 NATPDANHAWSDG
-807 SVSNKTITWKIN
+807 TTNAKTITWKMN
-819 PKSVAVTWGTT
+819 PKSIAVTWGTT

-835 NGQPQAPTVSAT
+835 NGQQQAPTVSAT
-847 SEVTGET
+847 SGITGET
-854 INVTRTTETNA
+854 INVTRTT
-865 GSYTSTASIS
+865 G
-875 SVTGGRARKENYT
+875 
-888 LTGTT
+888 
-893 KAFTIN
+893 
-899 KANATMTDPTLATG
+899 
-913 LVYNTKAQNLISKAG
+913 
-928 SGAGGTIKYGLGAN
+928 
-942 NTTAPTTW
+942 
-950 NTSVTG
+950 
-956 TDAGTYYVWSKVDA
+956 
-970 DGNHNSVGAKYIG
+970 
-983 TVTIAKA
+983 
-990 IVTIPTSPVKQYT
+990 
-1003 YNGQAQAH
+1003 
-1011 GYSLPTG
+1011 
-1018 TTIENNGT
+1018 
-1026 TPSAIDA
+1026 
-1033 GTYNIVLKLTSTANY
+1033 
-1048 QWSDG
+1048 
-1053 SVSNK
+1053 
-1058 TITWKINPKSVAVT
+1058 
-1072 WGTTTTF
+1072 
-1079 TYNGQPQAPTVSA
+1079 
-1092 TSGVTGETINVT
+1092 
-1104 RTTETNAGS
+1104 TNAGS

-1140 AFTINKATVAIPTNL
+1140 AFTINKATVATPTNL

-1166 AARNATSYQISID
+1166 SASNATSYQISID
-1179 GNNWTNATSG
+1179 DQNWTNATSG
-1189 VDYLNTIIGA
+1189 VDYLSTIIGT

-1215 NYTTPSGKAS
+1215 NYTTPSDKAS

-1271 SGTTKKDL
+1271 SGTTTKDL
-1279 KVITATNKTGYS
+1279 KVVTATNKTGYS
-1291 FSKWSVASGTTTAA
+1291 FSKWSVASGTVTIA

-1312 TANTYTVAYNGNG
+1312 TANTYTVA
-1325 ATGGGTANSS
+1325 
-1335 HTYNSAKA
+1335 
-1343 LTTNGFTRT
+1343 
-1352 GYTFAGWNTQ
+1352 
-1362 ANGSGTNYSD
+1362 
-1372 NQSVTNLSSTQ
+1372 
-1383 GATVTLYAL
+1383 
-1392 WTQVSHTLTVNPNG
+1392 
-1406 GTYAGSTSNKTY
+1406 
-1418 TQKYGTTV
+1418 
-1426 NVADPTRTGYTFGG
+1426 
-1440 WALTKEENNATW
+1440 
-1452 IEVMYHNPTVE
+1452 
-1463 GFGNEAGAKSK
+1463 
-1474 NTLNA
+1474 
-1479 YSQLGQLANMKY
+1479 
-1491 NNQYEFMLKAD
+1491 
-1502 EVSGYNRW
+1502 
-1510 IQTSNPVDT
+1510 
-1519 TTVTGYK
+1519 
-1526 AVQNSW
+1526 
-1532 NTSNFAGLVHC
+1532 
-1543 SGNTLIAWTTSTGN
+1543 
-1557 WWYAIGMYQGG
+1557 
-1568 RCPII
+1568 
-1573 NSSSLWTT
+1573 
-1581 KPVHFYVRAESNLSN
+1581 
-1596 IKTPITGALDANKN
+1596 
-1610 MYIRDE
+1610 
-1616 DVTLKAVWIP
+1616 
-1626 NTYTISYNGNGATGG
+1626 YNGNGATGG

-1667 FAGWTTKS
+1667 FAGWTTKT

-1741 AIASNGYTRTG
+1741 TIASNGYTRTG
-1752 YTFAGWTTKSNGA
+1752 YTFAGWTTKTNGT

-1770 WTNWKGTWKYVDGQY
+1770 WTNWKGIWKYVDGQY

-1805 ANQTINITFST
+1805 ANQTINKTFST

-1842 AAGTATNY
+1842 ASGTATNY

-1860 ASSTPVGTYTY
+1860 AASTPAGTYTY

-1913 GVTGGGIT
+1913 GVTGSGIT

-1933 YTATATPDGNHAWS
+1933 YTATATPDGNHEWS

-1970 TTTTFNYNGS
+1970 ATTTFNYNGS
-1980 EQAPNASVASGVT
+1980 AQAPTASATSGVT
-1993 GETINVTRTTGR
+1993 GETINVTRTTG
-2005 NAGSYTSTAS
+2005 
-2015 ISSVTGGRAKA
+2015 
-2026 GNYTLSG
+2026 
-2033 NTKSFTINK
+2033 
-2042 VAAGNPTLTAVT
+2042 
-2054 ATYDGNAH
+2054 
-2062 YVTVSGGYGGT
+2062 
-2073 INYRTSTNNS
+2073 
-2083 SWGSWTTTKPSLTDV
+2083 
-2098 GTIYVQAYVAGDGNH
+2098 
-2113 NNTGATGSVTL
+2113 
-2124 KMNPKTVAVTWGT
+2124 
-2137 TTTFNYNGGAQAPTA
+2137 
-2152 AATSGV
+2152 
-2158 ANETINVTRTT
+2158 
-2169 GTNAGS
+2169 TNAG
-2175 YTSTASISSVS
+2175 T
-2186 GGRANKVNYTLSG
+2186 
-2199 NTKAFTINKVSA
+2199 
-2211 RNPTLSNTTKTY
+2211 
-2223 NGAAQ
+2223 
-2228 YVTVSGGY
+2228 
-2236 GGTIYYRT
+2236 
-2244 STNNSS
+2244 
-2250 WGSWTTTKPSLTDVG
+2250 
-2265 TIYVQAYVAG
+2265 
-2275 DGNHN
+2275 
-2280 NTGATGSVT
+2280 
-2289 LKMNPKTVAVTWGTT
+2289 
-2304 TTFNYNGGAQAPT
+2304 
-2317 AAATSGVAN
+2317 
-2326 ETINVTRTTATNA
+2326 
-2339 GNYTSTASI
+2339 YTSTASI

-2388 AVSSKTVYRNK
+2388 AVSLKTVYRNK

-2444 TAIAGIATRTETT
+2444 TAIAGIATRAETT

-2488 GTRTNNYTYY
+2488 GTRTNNYAYY
-2498 CTSTTAAKTATSYSH
+2498 CTSTTAAKTATAYSH

-2520 TSTGPYSTSYVGW
+2520 TSAGPYSTAYVGW
-2533 STGSRSMGTTSV
+2533 STGSKSMSTTSV

-2556 RSNVTVKVVTGT
+2556 RSNVAVKVVTGT

-2587 VLSESNTGTSNLT
+2587 FLSESNTGTSNLT

-2614 SGTGT
+2614 TGT
-2619 ITAITTCAA
+2619 TTCATITTCAA
-2628 STTNTFYTVGITK
+2628 STTRTFYTVGKTI
-2641 SNATITV
+2641 SNSTITV

-2655 SNDTTATGTKTTTTK
+2655 SNDKTASGTKTVIKK
-2670 YYINS
+2670 YYVNS
-2675 ANQVSSTTTVSS
+2675 SNQVTSNSSTTN
-2687 PSFTM
+2687 PQFTM
-2692 PKPTRTGYEMDGWN
+2692 PTATKTGCNFAGWN
-2706 TSSTATTA
+2706 TSNTATTA
-2714 TYTAGQKVSIGN
+2714 TYTAGQKVSIGS

-2731 AIWYQCAAKINT
+2731 GIWIING
-2743 TYYRTVQKAIDSVAT
+2743 SVGLSAT
-2758 STSTSTTV
+2758 SGSTCTGKETTFTVNSNPSGGKLSVSSANTGIATTSISGTTV
-2766 TVLKNVTENITI
+2766 TVTPKAIGSTTITVTSAANKNYTSASKTYTITVGNHNATTGGTLKSAATCTAAAVYYHKCSICGKGLSSTYSSGSALGHNYTSTKRMGSWSWTENTGTWSAANAQGMKTAMFNNAGTYARFTYTSYGAHTMRI
-2778 LENKIIA
+2778 LYFGA
-2785 LNLNEK
+2785 QTGYSLDFCL
-2791 TIKGDVSN
+2791 
-2799 KGTLNIY
+2799 GTSTNATASGVTGY
-2806 GGTVDGKSA
+2806 RGWAGGTVQLWVGGK
-2815 KKSNCIANIGTLTV
+2815 L
-2829 TNGTYSGK
+2829 
-2837 DQGIYNYSGTTT
+2837 
-2849 VKGGTISGGNW
+2849 
-2860 GIYGDGMI
+2860 
-2868 IVSGGNSTGSSY
+2868 NSTVNHGASAGNGVYNSY
-2880 AGIGTCQ
+2880 IDWGH
-2887 GTLKITGGSFTGGY
+2887 GGSGS
-2901 NGIRVWDNNANA
+2901 W
-2913 TIEIT
+2913 
-2918 NGTFTGKTD
+2918 
-2927 SGLLVKKTKATISGG
+2927 
-2942 TYDGKDGTDGGYF
+2942 
-2955 EQCNAE
+2955 
-2961 IKGGTFTGKNYGLKN
+2961 
-2976 INGTFTI
+2976 TFTI
-2983 TGGKFR
+2983 HA
-2989 GNTED
+2989 
-2994 GFFNEKGTSYI
+2994 
-3005 NGGYFTGY
+3005 
-3013 KWGINSPSGKIWYH
+3013 NSPNTGAH
-3027 RTDAQYSDNKYV
+3027 P
-3039 SSQGWSAVTAS
+3039 AS
-3050 DLSFY
+3050 CIRYYCSRCSHYEDRHEEY

>member
-35 KLEHKRG
+35 KLEHKRAS
-42 LIATTLE
+42 IATTLQ

-78 LEQIKK
+78 LEEIKK
-84 AGGKDIEVGEVTSE
+84 AGGKDIEVSEVTSE
-98 EKNGKTEWFFEVKVD
+98 EKDGKTEWFFEVKVD

-137 QIKNATATTNTITA
+137 QIKVVKTTTNTIAVTA
-151 TVTTRRNEGGKIEYY
+151 TTRRNEGGKIEYY

-171 ASKFDLAGTT
+171 STNFNLVETT
-181 DQNTFKYTKLKQE
+181 DQNEFTYTKLKQD
-194 TTYVIEA
+194 TTFVVKA
-201 VAINTNGKK
+201 VAIGKNGQKK
-210 KISNEYEIKTS
+210 ASNELEAKTS
-221 LVPKI
+221 IVPKL
-226 DSKEIKFASVPNT
+226 DSNDIKFAAKPDT
-239 WTNKSVEVTA
+239 WTKESVEVTA
-249 TLTVDGQNFT
+249 TLNVNGQTFS

-265 PTSGWIAS
+265 TTTDWVTS
-273 NRQIFTE
+273 NRQIFTS

-288 TDGNNYGAA
+288 TDGNNYGIT
-297 ASYEVTNIDTVKPVI
+297 ASYEVTNIDKEKPEI
-312 KNITATTN
+312 KSITATTN

-326 TDEASGIYSYAISDS
+326 TDNASGIKSYAISES
-341 ETMPKIFT
+341 SQTPTKFT
-349 TIDNNTKIFNK
+349 IVDNTKLLNK
-360 IFENLKQTIKYYVWV
+360 IIENVKQSTKYYVWV
-375 KDVAGNISEV
+375 KDEAGNISNAAEV
-385 ASTKTETVP
+385 TTATVP
-394 KLTDANA
+394 KLTNANT
-401 TITKSPN
+401 TITKTPS
-408 DWTKQEV
+408 DWTNQSV
-415 TATASTTEKN
+415 TAKAETTEKG
-425 YTLQTKKDN
+425 YSLQTKKDN
-434 GEWQTTNTQKFTE
+434 GEWQNTDTQNYTE
-447 NGTVYARLWDG
+447 NGTIYARLWDG
-458 TNAGEEIYKTI
+458 TNAGEETYANI
-469 TNIDKTAPT
+469 TNIDKAAPT
-478 ATNIE
+478 STGAE
-483 IKNVTPAGYD
+483 IKNVTAAGYD

-498 VKDNGSGVNR
+498 VKDAGSGVNR

-516 AKGQDDIQ
+516 ANGQDDIQ
-524 PNWQGGESSK
+524 GSWQTSTAAK
-534 GTKQADGTTWVYH
+534 GTKQQDGTTWVYH
-547 VNITEHKTEAG
+547 VNITDHKTEAG
-558 EYNTH
+558 VYNTH
-563 IYAYDN
+563 VYAYDN
-569 LENGKC
+569 LGNGKY
-575 IGTKK
+575 IFGQQ
-580 ITVPMVKIT
+580 ITVPKVKIT
-589 YDENYVKDGIT
+589 YDENYIANGETESK
-600 NKQTV
+600 KQTV
-605 EKVYNTELGTL
+605 EKIYNTELGTPS
-616 GTPTRT
+616 TPTRT
-622 GYTFAGWFTE
+622 GYTFVGWFTE
-632 TAGGTQISS
+632 KSGGTQISG
-641 TTKTPVTDTTY
+641 TTKTPVSDTTY
-652 YAHWNANP
+652 YAHWTANQ

-668 SKTFSTSEQ
+668 TKTFSTNAQ
-677 KANITG
+677 TANITA

-688 GSYAYTEKTEKNS
+688 GSYTYTEKTETNAS
-701 AQKDTNY
+701 GTATNY

-713 TTITIAANTPADTYT
+713 TTINIAANTSAGTYT
-728 YVIVATDN
+728 YVITATDN
-736 NSKVTKEAT
+736 SSKVTKDAT
-745 YTIKIERAKTAN
+745 YTIKIERAKTATAAAAN
-757 AGASDKTYNGAN
+757 KTYNGAN
-769 QTGVTGTNVT
+769 QPGVAGTNVT
-779 LSGTTS
+779 WTGTTF
-785 ATDEGTYTA
+785 AIDAGTYTA
-794 NATPDSNHAWSDG
+794 TATPDGNHAWSDG
-807 SVSNKTITWKIN
+807 TTNAKAITWKIN

-835 NGQPQAPTVSAT
+835 NGNAQAPTA
-847 SEVTGET
+847 
-854 INVTRTTETNA
+854 A
-865 GSYTSTASIS
+865 
-875 SVTGGRARKENYT
+875 
-888 LTGTT
+888 
-893 KAFTIN
+893 
-899 KANATMTDPTLATG
+899 
-913 LVYNTKAQNLISKAG
+913 
-928 SGAGGTIKYGLGAN
+928 
-942 NTTAPTTW
+942 
-950 NTSVTG
+950 
-956 TDAGTYYVWSKVDA
+956 
-970 DGNHNSVGAKYIG
+970 
-983 TVTIAKA
+983 
-990 IVTIPTSPVKQYT
+990 
-1003 YNGQAQAH
+1003 
-1011 GYSLPTG
+1011 
-1018 TTIENNGT
+1018 
-1026 TPSAIDA
+1026 
-1033 GTYNIVLKLTSTANY
+1033 
-1048 QWSDG
+1048 
-1053 SVSNK
+1053 
-1058 TITWKINPKSVAVT
+1058 
-1072 WGTTTTF
+1072 
-1079 TYNGQPQAPTVSA
+1079 A
-1092 TSGVTGETINVT
+1092 TSGVANETINVT

-1140 AFTINKATVAIPTNL
+1140 AFTINKASVARPANI
-1155 AISTAGIVTWS
+1155 AVSTAGIVTWS
-1166 AARNATSYQISID
+1166 GATNATSYEISIN
-1179 GNNWTNATSG
+1179 GSNWTAATSG
-1189 VDYLNTIIGA
+1189 VNYLRTIIGA

-1208 AINSNAN
+1208 ATNKDSN
-1215 NYTTPSGKAS
+1215 NYATPSGNTTKA
-1225 KTVAVYTTTINSNS
+1225 VAVYAVTINSNS
-1239 TNMGTVDTSSYNVIS
+1239 TTMGTVDTASYNVIS
-1254 GATFTTSGNKLT
+1254 GATYTTSGNKLT

-1271 SGTTKKDL
+1271 TGTTTSDL
-1279 KVITATNKTGYS
+1279 KTITATNKTGYS
-1291 FSKWSVASGTTTAA
+1291 FSKWSAASGTITAA

-1312 TANTYTVAYNGNG
+1312 TAN
-1325 ATGGGTANSS
+1325 
-1335 HTYNSAKA
+1335 
-1343 LTTNGFTRT
+1343 
-1352 GYTFAGWNTQ
+1352 
-1362 ANGSGTNYSD
+1362 
-1372 NQSVTNLSSTQ
+1372 
-1383 GATVTLYAL
+1383 
-1392 WTQVSHTLTVNPNG
+1392 
-1406 GTYAGSTSNKTY
+1406 
-1418 TQKYGTTV
+1418 
-1426 NVADPTRTGYTFGG
+1426 
-1440 WALTKEENNATW
+1440 
-1452 IEVMYHNPTVE
+1452 
-1463 GFGNEAGAKSK
+1463 
-1474 NTLNA
+1474 
-1479 YSQLGQLANMKY
+1479 
-1491 NNQYEFMLKAD
+1491 
-1502 EVSGYNRW
+1502 
-1510 IQTSNPVDT
+1510 
-1519 TTVTGYK
+1519 
-1526 AVQNSW
+1526 
-1532 NTSNFAGLVHC
+1532 
-1543 SGNTLIAWTTSTGN
+1543 
-1557 WWYAIGMYQGG
+1557 
-1568 RCPII
+1568 PI
-1573 NSSSLWTT
+1573 
-1581 KPVHFYVRAESNLSN
+1581 
-1596 IKTPITGALDANKN
+1596 
-1610 MYIRDE
+1610 
-1616 DVTLKAVWIP
+1616 
-1626 NTYTISYNGNGATGG
+1626 
-1641 STANTTAT
+1641 
-1649 YDQSV
+1649 
-1654 TIASNGFTKTGYT
+1654 
-1667 FAGWTTKS
+1667 
-1675 DGSDDGYGWTNW
+1675 
-1687 KGTWKYVDGQY
+1687 
-1698 GIANR
+1698 
-1703 KLQLYARWT
+1703 
-1712 PNKYTIS
+1712 
-1719 YNGNGAT
+1719 
-1726 GGSTANTTATYDQNV
+1726 
-1741 AIASNGYTRTG
+1741 
-1752 YTFAGWTTKSNGA
+1752 
-1765 DDGYG
+1765 
-1770 WTNWKGTWKYVDGQY
+1770 
-1785 GIASGKLQL
+1785 
-1794 YARWTANQLNF
+1794 NF
-1805 ANQTINITFST
+1805 ANQTITKTFST
-1816 GTQTAGITGASNG
+1816 GAQTAGITGASNG
-1829 TGSYTYTEKTEKN
+1829 TGSYTYTEKSEKN
-1842 AAGTATNY
+1842 ASGTATNY

-1860 ASSTPVGTYTY
+1860 AANTPAGTYTY
-1871 VITAK
+1871 VITAT
-1876 DNNSGVTKDATYTI
+1876 DNGSKVTKDATYTI
-1890 NVARAKN
+1890 
-1897 ASASASNKT
+1897 T
-1906 YNGKSQT
+1906 IGK
-1913 GVTGGGIT
+1913 
-1921 WSGTTSGIDAGT
+1921 
-1933 YTATATPDGNHAWS
+1933 
-1947 DGTTGAKTITWTMN
+1947 
-1961 KKTVAVTWG
+1961 
-1970 TTTTFNYNGS
+1970 
-1980 EQAPNASVASGVT
+1980 
-1993 GETINVTRTTGR
+1993 
-2005 NAGSYTSTAS
+2005 
-2015 ISSVTGGRAKA
+2015 
-2026 GNYTLSG
+2026 
-2033 NTKSFTINK
+2033 
-2042 VAAGNPTLTAVT
+2042 
-2054 ATYDGNAH
+2054 
-2062 YVTVSGGYGGT
+2062 
-2073 INYRTSTNNS
+2073 
-2083 SWGSWTTTKPSLTDV
+2083 
-2098 GTIYVQAYVAGDGNH
+2098 
-2113 NNTGATGSVTL
+2113 
-2124 KMNPKTVAVTWGT
+2124 
-2137 TTTFNYNGGAQAPTA
+2137 A
-2152 AATSGV
+2152 AAT
-2158 ANETINVTRTT
+2158 
-2169 GTNAGS
+2169 
-2175 YTSTASISSVS
+2175 
-2186 GGRANKVNYTLSG
+2186 
-2199 NTKAFTINKVSA
+2199 
-2211 RNPTLSNTTKTY
+2211 NPTLSNTTLTY

-2289 LKMNPKTVAVTWGTT
+2289 LRMNPKSVAVTWGTT
-2304 TTFNYNGGAQAPT
+2304 TFTYNGNAQAPT
-2317 AAATSGVAN
+2317 ATATSGVN
-2326 ETINVTRTTATNA
+2326 GETINVTRTTATNA
-2339 GNYTSTASI
+2339 GSYTSTASI

-2353 GRANKANYTLSGN
+2353 GRANKSNYTLSGN
-2366 TKAFTINPSSTAI
+2366 TKAFTINKVSAGNPTLSNTTVTYNGTAQYVTVSGGYGGTIYYRTSTNNSSWGSWTTTKPSLTDVGTIYVQAYVAGDGNHNNTGATGSVTLRMNPKSVAVTWGTTTFTYNGNAQAPTATATSGVNGETINVTRTTATNAGSYTSTASISSVSGGRAKAGNYTLTGTTKAFTINPSSTAI

-2388 AVSSKTVYRNK
+2388 GVGSKTVYRNK

-2429 FGGYATAVNTTTRAT
+2429 FGGYATTVNTTARAT
-2444 TAIAGIATRTETT
+2444 TTITGIATRTETT
-2457 YYVVTTGSNTSSIT
+2457 YYIVTTGSNTSSIT
-2471 ATFNYYNG
+2471 ATFNYCNG

-2498 CTSTTAAKTATSYSH
+2498 CTSTTASKTATSYSH

-2520 TSTGPYSTSYVGW
+2520 TSTGPYSTAYVGW
-2533 STGSRSMGTTSV
+2533 STGSKSMSTTSV

-2556 RSNVTVKVVTGT
+2556 RSSVTVKVVTGT

>member
-1 MVALVVTIV
+1 MKIAGNKKKSKSLDTVERSSLEEKKNNNFSSKFLNKKSGITMVALVVTIV

-35 KLEHKRG
+35 KLEHKRAA
-42 LIATTLE
+42 IATTLQ

-63 DEEII
+63 DEEIV

-78 LEQIKK
+78 LEEIKK
-84 AGGKDIEVGEVTSE
+84 AGGKDIEVSEVTSE
-98 EKNGKTEWFFEVKVD
+98 EKDGKTEWFFEVKVD

-137 QIKNATATTNTITA
+137 QIKVVKTTTNTIAVTA
-151 TVTTRRNEGGKIEYY
+151 TTRRNEGGKIEYY

-171 ASKFDLAGTT
+171 STNFNLVETT
-181 DQNTFKYTKLKQE
+181 DQNEFTYTKLKQD
-194 TTYVIEA
+194 TTFVVKA
-201 VAINTNGKK
+201 VAIGKNGQKK
-210 KISNEYEIKTS
+210 ASNELEAKTS
-221 LVPKI
+221 IVPKL
-226 DSKEIKFASVPNT
+226 DSNDIKFAAKPDT
-239 WTNKSVEVTA
+239 WTKESVEVTA
-249 TLTVDGQNFT
+249 TLNVNGQTFS

-265 PTSGWIAS
+265 TTTDWVTS
-273 NRQIFTE
+273 NRQIFTS

-288 TDGNNYGAA
+288 TDGNNYGIT
-297 ASYEVTNIDTVKPVI
+297 ASYEVTNIDKEKPEI
-312 KNITATTN
+312 KSITATTN

-326 TDEASGIYSYAISDS
+326 TDNASGIKSYAISES
-341 ETMPKIFT
+341 SQTPTKFT
-349 TIDNNTKIFNK
+349 IVDNTKLLNK
-360 IFENLKQTIKYYVWV
+360 IIENVKQSTKYYVWV
-375 KDVAGNISEV
+375 KDEAGNISNAAEV
-385 ASTKTETVP
+385 TTATVP
-394 KLTDANA
+394 KLTNANT
-401 TITKSPN
+401 TITKTPS
-408 DWTKQEV
+408 DWTNQSV
-415 TATASTTEKN
+415 TAKAETTEKG
-425 YTLQTKKDN
+425 YSLQTKKDN
-434 GEWQTTNTQKFTE
+434 GEWQNTDTQNYTE
-447 NGTVYARLWDG
+447 NGTIYARLWDG
-458 TNAGEEIYKTI
+458 TNAGEETYANI
-469 TNIDKTAPT
+469 TNIDKAAPT
-478 ATNIE
+478 STGAE
-483 IKNVTPAGYD
+483 IKNVTAAGYD

-498 VKDNGSGVNR
+498 VKDAGSGVNR

-516 AKGQDDIQ
+516 ANGQDDIQ
-524 PNWQGGESSK
+524 GSWQTSTAAK
-534 GTKQADGTTWVYH
+534 GTKQQDGTTWVYH
-547 VNITEHKTEAG
+547 VNITDHKTEVG
-558 EYNTH
+558 VYNTH
-563 IYAYDN
+563 VYAYDN
-569 LENGKC
+569 LGNGKY
-575 IGTKK
+575 IFGQQ
-580 ITVPMVKIT
+580 ITVPKVKIT
-589 YDENYVKDGIT
+589 YDENYIANGETESK
-600 NKQTV
+600 KQTV
-605 EKVYNTELGTL
+605 EKIYNTELGTL
-616 GTPTRT
+616 STPTRT
-622 GYTFAGWFTE
+622 GYTFVGWFTE
-632 TAGGTQISS
+632 KSGGTQISG
-641 TTKTPVTDTTY
+641 TTKTPVSDTTY
-652 YAHWNANP
+652 YAHWTANQ

-668 SKTFSTSEQ
+668 TKTFSTNAQ
-677 KANITG
+677 TANITA

-688 GSYAYTEKTEKNS
+688 GSYTYTEKTETNAS
-701 AQKDTNY
+701 GTATNY

-713 TTITIAANTPADTYT
+713 TTINIAANTPAGTYT
-728 YVIVATDN
+728 YVITATDN
-736 NSKVTKEAT
+736 GSKVTKDAT
-745 YTIKIERAKTAN
+745 YTIKIERAKTATAAAAN
-757 AGASDKTYNGAN
+757 KTYNGAN
-769 QTGVTGTNVT
+769 QPGVAGTNVT
-779 LSGTTS
+779 WTGTTS
-785 ATDEGTYTA
+785 AIDAGTYTA
-794 NATPDSNHAWSDG
+794 TATPDGNHAWSDG
-807 SVSNKTITWKIN
+807 TTNAKAITWKIN

-835 NGQPQAPTVSAT
+835 NGNAQAPTA
-847 SEVTGET
+847 
-854 INVTRTTETNA
+854 A
-865 GSYTSTASIS
+865 
-875 SVTGGRARKENYT
+875 
-888 LTGTT
+888 
-893 KAFTIN
+893 
-899 KANATMTDPTLATG
+899 
-913 LVYNTKAQNLISKAG
+913 
-928 SGAGGTIKYGLGAN
+928 
-942 NTTAPTTW
+942 
-950 NTSVTG
+950 
-956 TDAGTYYVWSKVDA
+956 
-970 DGNHNSVGAKYIG
+970 
-983 TVTIAKA
+983 
-990 IVTIPTSPVKQYT
+990 
-1003 YNGQAQAH
+1003 
-1011 GYSLPTG
+1011 
-1018 TTIENNGT
+1018 
-1026 TPSAIDA
+1026 
-1033 GTYNIVLKLTSTANY
+1033 
-1048 QWSDG
+1048 
-1053 SVSNK
+1053 
-1058 TITWKINPKSVAVT
+1058 
-1072 WGTTTTF
+1072 
-1079 TYNGQPQAPTVSA
+1079 A
-1092 TSGVTGETINVT
+1092 TSGVANETINVT

-1140 AFTINKATVAIPTNL
+1140 AFTINKASVATPANL
-1155 AISTAGIVTWS
+1155 SVSTAGIVTWS
-1166 AARNATSYQISID
+1166 GATNATSYEISIN
-1179 GNNWTNATSG
+1179 GSNWTAATSG
-1189 VDYLNTIIGA
+1189 VNYLSTIIGA

-1208 AINSNAN
+1208 AINKDSN
-1215 NYTTPSGKAS
+1215 NYATPSGNATKA
-1225 KTVAVYTTTINSNS
+1225 VAVYALTINSNS
-1239 TNMGTVDTSSYNVIS
+1239 TTMGTVDTASYNVIS
-1254 GATFTTSGNKLT
+1254 GATYTTSGNKLT

-1271 SGTTKKDL
+1271 TGTTTSDL
-1279 KVITATNKTGYS
+1279 KTITATNKTGYT
-1291 FSKWSVASGTTTAA
+1291 FSSWSSTSGKIDAKKTV
-1305 TTITATF
+1305 TATF
-1312 TANTYTVAYNGNG
+1312 TAN
-1325 ATGGGTANSS
+1325 
-1335 HTYNSAKA
+1335 
-1343 LTTNGFTRT
+1343 
-1352 GYTFAGWNTQ
+1352 
-1362 ANGSGTNYSD
+1362 
-1372 NQSVTNLSSTQ
+1372 
-1383 GATVTLYAL
+1383 
-1392 WTQVSHTLTVNPNG
+1392 
-1406 GTYAGSTSNKTY
+1406 
-1418 TQKYGTTV
+1418 
-1426 NVADPTRTGYTFGG
+1426 
-1440 WALTKEENNATW
+1440 
-1452 IEVMYHNPTVE
+1452 
-1463 GFGNEAGAKSK
+1463 
-1474 NTLNA
+1474 
-1479 YSQLGQLANMKY
+1479 
-1491 NNQYEFMLKAD
+1491 
-1502 EVSGYNRW
+1502 
-1510 IQTSNPVDT
+1510 
-1519 TTVTGYK
+1519 
-1526 AVQNSW
+1526 
-1532 NTSNFAGLVHC
+1532 
-1543 SGNTLIAWTTSTGN
+1543 
-1557 WWYAIGMYQGG
+1557 
-1568 RCPII
+1568 PI
-1573 NSSSLWTT
+1573 
-1581 KPVHFYVRAESNLSN
+1581 
-1596 IKTPITGALDANKN
+1596 
-1610 MYIRDE
+1610 
-1616 DVTLKAVWIP
+1616 
-1626 NTYTISYNGNGATGG
+1626 
-1641 STANTTAT
+1641 
-1649 YDQSV
+1649 
-1654 TIASNGFTKTGYT
+1654 
-1667 FAGWTTKS
+1667 
-1675 DGSDDGYGWTNW
+1675 
-1687 KGTWKYVDGQY
+1687 
-1698 GIANR
+1698 
-1703 KLQLYARWT
+1703 
-1712 PNKYTIS
+1712 
-1719 YNGNGAT
+1719 
-1726 GGSTANTTATYDQNV
+1726 
-1741 AIASNGYTRTG
+1741 
-1752 YTFAGWTTKSNGA
+1752 
-1765 DDGYG
+1765 
-1770 WTNWKGTWKYVDGQY
+1770 
-1785 GIASGKLQL
+1785 
-1794 YARWTANQLNF
+1794 NF
-1805 ANQTINITFST
+1805 ANQTITKTFST
-1816 GTQTAGITGASNG
+1816 GAQTAGITGASNG
-1829 TGSYTYTEKTEKN
+1829 TGSYTYTEKSEKN
-1842 AAGTATNY
+1842 ASGTATNY

-1860 ASSTPVGTYTY
+1860 AANTPAGTYTY
-1871 VITAK
+1871 VITAT
-1876 DNNSGVTKDATYTI
+1876 DNGSKVTKDATYTI
-1890 NVARAKN
+1890 
-1897 ASASASNKT
+1897 T
-1906 YNGKSQT
+1906 IGK
-1913 GVTGGGIT
+1913 
-1921 WSGTTSGIDAGT
+1921 
-1933 YTATATPDGNHAWS
+1933 
-1947 DGTTGAKTITWTMN
+1947 
-1961 KKTVAVTWG
+1961 
-1970 TTTTFNYNGS
+1970 
-1980 EQAPNASVASGVT
+1980 
-1993 GETINVTRTTGR
+1993 
-2005 NAGSYTSTAS
+2005 
-2015 ISSVTGGRAKA
+2015 
-2026 GNYTLSG
+2026 
-2033 NTKSFTINK
+2033 
-2042 VAAGNPTLTAVT
+2042 
-2054 ATYDGNAH
+2054 
-2062 YVTVSGGYGGT
+2062 
-2073 INYRTSTNNS
+2073 
-2083 SWGSWTTTKPSLTDV
+2083 
-2098 GTIYVQAYVAGDGNH
+2098 
-2113 NNTGATGSVTL
+2113 
-2124 KMNPKTVAVTWGT
+2124 
-2137 TTTFNYNGGAQAPTA
+2137 A
-2152 AATSGV
+2152 AAT
-2158 ANETINVTRTT
+2158 
-2169 GTNAGS
+2169 
-2175 YTSTASISSVS
+2175 
-2186 GGRANKVNYTLSG
+2186 
-2199 NTKAFTINKVSA
+2199 
-2211 RNPTLSNTTKTY
+2211 NPTLSNTTLTY

-2289 LKMNPKTVAVTWGTT
+2289 LRMNPKSVAVTWGIT

-2317 AAATSGVAN
+2317 AAATSGVSG

-2339 GNYTSTASI
+2339 GSYTSTASI

-2353 GRANKANYTLSGN
+2353 GRANKSNYTLSGN
-2366 TKAFTINPSSTAI
+2366 TKAFTINKVSAGNPTLSNTTVTYNGTAQYVTVSGGYGGTIYYRTSTNNSSWGSWTTTKPSLTDVGTIYVQAYVAGDGNHNNTGTTGSVTLRMNLKSVAVTWGTTTFTYNGNAQAPTATATSGVNGETINVTRTTATNAGSYTSTASISSVSGGRAKAGNYTLTGTTKAFTINPSSTAI

-2388 AVSSKTVYRNK
+2388 GVGSKKVYRNK

-2429 FGGYATAVNTTTRAT
+2429 FGGYATTVNTTARAT
-2444 TAIAGIATRTETT
+2444 TAITGIATRTETT
-2457 YYVVTTGSNTSSIT
+2457 YYIVTTGSNTSSIT

-2498 CTSTTAAKTATSYSH
+2498 CTSTTASKTATSYSH

-2520 TSTGPYSTSYVGW
+2520 TSTGPYSTAYVGW
-2533 STGSRSMGTTSV
+2533 STGSKSMSTTSV

-2556 RSNVTVKVVTGT
+2556 RSNVTVRVVTGPSS
-2568 AAANVTSK
+2568 ANMITK

-2581 AMKDGT
+2581 SMKDGT